1 MAYNISLN
9 NITTTTAP
17 VQQELS
23 GISLQTS
30 ASALP
35 RVDIQPNVN
44 EHQLPQALSP
54 SDSCLENEES
64 SSQQPEVKK
73 EQAEKKKK
81 VHKKSNKYSNH
92 TKAKGHLAAI
102 AGATTLGAVLAPFT
116 GGLSLL
122 PTAFVV
128 LFGNASALAMYGG
141 SEFVLGQKG
150 PNNQI
155 DDKKDPEANKQP
167 EENKQPEI
175 SVPVSPRPIRAQE
188 FRGLDEVNGRREPE
202 LEEKGS
208 RGKGDTFNY
217 SPVFNFNFGDLNFN
231 QFNTQNNTQFNTQNN
246 TDKTN
251 QADTDSSP
259 TLIEQTIEKFGG
271 NPVINVE
278 EITKDVLIRELREQE
293 PLIGPESKVDE
304 MIDALV
310 SFHEQTNEAKL
321 IQVSFESGH
330 KAYIGGIPDTD
341 EQKQT
346 DPIKAEVCVE
356 KAKKQWPEVKP
367 AHRLITTS
375 GNAKIDGNPGYRNAR
390 VDVDGQTVGYTRN
403 ERGGSQPQSSGVHTL
418 QGSQQPSVEPSPV
431 DPGHGA
437 SGAASAQ
444 PGGEAKGAQTPSLH
458 TQGEPI
464 STATQ
469 TGGAQGTQGGEDDGR
484 PQVAQGH
491 NPQGEPASL
500 AKAGTPVD
508 PGHGASDVASAQPGG
523 EAKGTETPSLQTEGE
538 SISTSMPTGEEQGV
552 QTGGVKK
559 WPEVA
564 APQRVITSAGN
575 AKIDGNPGYR
585 NARVDVDGQTVGYTR
600 NERGGS
606 QPQSSGV
613 HTLQGSQQPSVEPS
627 PVDPGHGASG
637 AASAQPGGE
646 AKGAQTPSLHT
657 QGEPISTSMPTGEE
671 QGVQTGGVKKWPEVA
686 APQRVIT
693 SAGNA
698 KIDGNPGY
706 RNARVDV
713 DGQTVG
719 YTRNERSGS
728 QPQSSGVHTLQG
740 SQQPSVEPSPVDPG
754 HGASGAASA
763 QPGGE
768 AKGAQTPGLHTQGE
782 PISTATQTGGA
793 QGTQGGEDDGRPQ
806 VAQGHNPQGEPAS
819 LAKAGTPVD
828 PGHGASDVA
837 SAQPGGEAKGTQ
849 TPSLQTEGES
859 ISTSM
864 PTGEEQGVQTGG
876 VKKWP
881 EVAAPQR
888 VITSAGNAKIDG
900 NPGYRNARVDVD
912 GQTVG
917 YTRNERGGSQPQS
930 SGVHTSQGSQQPGVE
945 PSPVDP
951 GHGASGAASV
961 QPGGEAKGA
970 QTPSLHTQG
979 EPISTATQT
988 GEAQGT
994 QGGED
999 DGRPQVAQ
1007 GHNPQGEPASLA
1019 KAGTPVDPGHG
1030 ASGAASAQPGGEA
1043 KGAQTPSLH
1052 TQGEPISTAT
1062 QTGGAQ
1068 GTQGGEDDGRP
1079 QVAQGHNPQGEPASL
1094 AKAGTPVDP
1103 GHGASD
1109 VASAQ
1114 PGGEAKGA
1122 QTPSLHTQGEPIS
1135 TATQTGGAQGTQ
1147 GGEDDGRPQVAQGHN
1162 PQGEPAS
1169 LAKAGTPVDPGHGAS
1184 GAASAQPGGEAKG
1197 AQTPGLHT
1205 QGEPISTA
1213 TQTGGAQGTQ
1223 GGEDDG
1229 RPQVAQGHNPQGEPA
1244 SLAKAGTPVDPG
1256 HGASDVASAQPGG
1269 EAKGTQTPSLQTE
1282 GESIST
1288 SMPTG
1293 EEQGVQTGGVK
1304 KWPEVAAPQRV
1315 ITSAGNAKIDGNPGY
1330 RNARVDVDGQ
1340 TVGYTRN
1347 ERGGSQP
1354 QSSGVHTS
1362 QGSQQPG
1369 VEPSPV
1375 DPGHGASGA
1384 ASVQPGGE
1392 AKGAQTPSLHT
1403 QGEPI
1408 STATQTGGAQ
1418 GTQGGEDDGRPQ
1430 VAQGHNPQGEPAS
1443 LAKAGTPVDPGHGAS
1458 GAASAQPGGEAKG
1471 AQTPGL
1477 HTQGEPIS
1485 TATQTGGAQGTQG
1498 GEDDGRPQVAQG
1510 HNPQGEPASLAKAGT
1525 PVDPGHGAS
1534 DVASAQPGGEA
1545 KGTQTPSLQTEGESI
1560 STSMPTGEE
1569 QGVQTGGVKKWPEVA
1584 APQRVITSAGNA
1596 KIDGNPGYRNARV
1609 DVDGQTVGYTR
1620 NERGGSQPQSSG
1632 VHTSQGSQQPGV
1644 EPSPVDPGHGASG
1657 AASVQPGGEAKGAQ
1671 TPSLHTQ
1678 GEPISTATQTGG
1690 AQGTQGGEDD
1700 GRPQVA
1706 QGHNPQGEPASLAKA
1721 GTPVEPG
1728 HGASDVASAQSGG
1741 EAKGAQTPSLHT
1753 QGEPISTATQ
1763 TGGAQGTQGGED
1775 DGRPQVAQG
1784 HNPQGEPASLAKAG
1798 TPVDPGHGASG
1809 AASAQPGG
1817 EAKGAQTPGLHTQGE
1832 PISTATQT
1840 GGAQGTQGGEDD
1852 GRPQVAQ
1859 GHNPQGEPASLAKAG
1874 TPVDPGHGASDVAS
1888 AQPGGE
1894 AKGTQTPSLQTEGE
1908 SISTSM
1914 PTGEEQGVQTGGVKK
1929 WPEVAAPQRVITSA
1943 GNAKIDGNPGY
1954 RNARVDVDGQT
1965 VGYTRNERGG
1975 SQPQSSGV
1983 HTSQGSQQPG
1993 VEPSPVDPGHGAS
2006 GAASVQPGGEAKG
2019 AQTPSLHTQGEPIST
2034 ATQTGGAQNIQSVTL
2049 ARADLQQTNV
2059 ERGRITDVTKL
2070 VDVQALASTVAANK
2084 SEPERF
2090 VSKLHITLKG
2100 NSSADSK
2107 VGTNQPES
2115 LQAWSSN
2122 MLSHGPGVKLAQKSL
2137 VQNEIELMP
2146 QANNGETVK
2155 KIEVVSNI
2163 SGKKWTVSMP
2173 APVLTT
2179 QGMASGRGKNYTQ
2192 GLFHNIRDI
2201 NQTKRNI
2208 ELNSTLME
2216 STPKSDVSFVN
2227 MGDKVIPIKPAIIS
2241 NLKLVS

>member
-202 LEEKGS
+202 PEEKGS

-657 QGEPISTSMPTGEE
+657 QGEPIST
-671 QGVQTGGVKKWPEVA
+671 
-686 APQRVIT
+686 
-693 SAGNA
+693 
-698 KIDGNPGY
+698 
-706 RNARVDV
+706 
-713 DGQTVG
+713 
-719 YTRNERSGS
+719 
-728 QPQSSGVHTLQG
+728 
-740 SQQPSVEPSPVDPG
+740 
-754 HGASGAASA
+754 
-763 QPGGE
+763 
-768 AKGAQTPGLHTQGE
+768 
-782 PISTATQTGGA
+782 ATQTGGA

-837 SAQPGGEAKGTQ
+837 SAQPGGEAKGTE

-930 SGVHTSQGSQQPGVE
+930 SGVHTSQGSQQP
-945 PSPVDP
+945 S
-951 GHGASGAASV
+951 
-961 QPGGEAKGA
+961 
-970 QTPSLHTQG
+970 
-979 EPISTATQT
+979 
-988 GEAQGT
+988 
-994 QGGED
+994 
-999 DGRPQVAQ
+999 
-1007 GHNPQGEPASLA
+1007 
-1019 KAGTPVDPGHG
+1019 
-1030 ASGAASAQPGGEA
+1030 
-1043 KGAQTPSLH
+1043 
-1052 TQGEPISTAT
+1052 
-1062 QTGGAQ
+1062 
-1068 GTQGGEDDGRP
+1068 
-1079 QVAQGHNPQGEPASL
+1079 
-1094 AKAGTPVDP
+1094 
-1103 GHGASD
+1103 
-1109 VASAQ
+1109 
-1114 PGGEAKGA
+1114 
-1122 QTPSLHTQGEPIS
+1122 
-1135 TATQTGGAQGTQ
+1135 
-1147 GGEDDGRPQVAQGHN
+1147 
-1162 PQGEPAS
+1162 
-1169 LAKAGTPVDPGHGAS
+1169 
-1184 GAASAQPGGEAKG
+1184 
-1197 AQTPGLHT
+1197 
-1205 QGEPISTA
+1205 
-1213 TQTGGAQGTQ
+1213 
-1223 GGEDDG
+1223 
-1229 RPQVAQGHNPQGEPA
+1229 
-1244 SLAKAGTPVDPG
+1244 
-1256 HGASDVASAQPGG
+1256 
-1269 EAKGTQTPSLQTE
+1269 
-1282 GESIST
+1282 
-1288 SMPTG
+1288 
-1293 EEQGVQTGGVK
+1293 
-1304 KWPEVAAPQRV
+1304 
-1315 ITSAGNAKIDGNPGY
+1315 
-1330 RNARVDVDGQ
+1330 
-1340 TVGYTRN
+1340 
-1347 ERGGSQP
+1347 
-1354 QSSGVHTS
+1354 
-1362 QGSQQPG
+1362 
-1369 VEPSPV
+1369 
-1375 DPGHGASGA
+1375 
-1384 ASVQPGGE
+1384 
-1392 AKGAQTPSLHT
+1392 
-1403 QGEPI
+1403 
-1408 STATQTGGAQ
+1408 
-1418 GTQGGEDDGRPQ
+1418 
-1430 VAQGHNPQGEPAS
+1430 
-1443 LAKAGTPVDPGHGAS
+1443 
-1458 GAASAQPGGEAKG
+1458 
-1471 AQTPGL
+1471 
-1477 HTQGEPIS
+1477 
-1485 TATQTGGAQGTQG
+1485 
-1498 GEDDGRPQVAQG
+1498 
-1510 HNPQGEPASLAKAGT
+1510 
-1525 PVDPGHGAS
+1525 
-1534 DVASAQPGGEA
+1534 
-1545 KGTQTPSLQTEGESI
+1545 
-1560 STSMPTGEE
+1560 
-1569 QGVQTGGVKKWPEVA
+1569 
-1584 APQRVITSAGNA
+1584 
-1596 KIDGNPGYRNARV
+1596 
-1609 DVDGQTVGYTR
+1609 
-1620 NERGGSQPQSSG
+1620 
-1632 VHTSQGSQQPGV
+1632 
-1644 EPSPVDPGHGASG
+1644 
-1657 AASVQPGGEAKGAQ
+1657 
-1671 TPSLHTQ
+1671 
-1678 GEPISTATQTGG
+1678 
-1690 AQGTQGGEDD
+1690 
-1700 GRPQVA
+1700 
-1706 QGHNPQGEPASLAKA
+1706 
-1721 GTPVEPG
+1721 
-1728 HGASDVASAQSGG
+1728 
-1741 EAKGAQTPSLHT
+1741 
-1753 QGEPISTATQ
+1753 
-1763 TGGAQGTQGGED
+1763 
-1775 DGRPQVAQG
+1775 
-1784 HNPQGEPASLAKAG
+1784 
-1798 TPVDPGHGASG
+1798 
-1809 AASAQPGG
+1809 
-1817 EAKGAQTPGLHTQGE
+1817 
-1832 PISTATQT
+1832 
-1840 GGAQGTQGGEDD
+1840 
-1852 GRPQVAQ
+1852 
-1859 GHNPQGEPASLAKAG
+1859 
-1874 TPVDPGHGASDVAS
+1874 
-1888 AQPGGE
+1888 
-1894 AKGTQTPSLQTEGE
+1894 
-1908 SISTSM
+1908 
-1914 PTGEEQGVQTGGVKK
+1914 
-1929 WPEVAAPQRVITSA
+1929 
-1943 GNAKIDGNPGY
+1943 
-1954 RNARVDVDGQT
+1954 
-1965 VGYTRNERGG
+1965 
-1975 SQPQSSGV
+1975 
-1983 HTSQGSQQPG
+1983 

-2192 GLFHNIRDI
+2192 GLFHNIRNI

>member
-81 VHKKSNKYSNH
+81 IHKKSNKYSNH

-202 LEEKGS
+202 PEEKGS

-403 ERGGSQPQSSGVHTL
+403 ERGGSQPQSSGVHTS
-418 QGSQQPSVEPSPV
+418 QGSQQPGVEPSPVNPGHGASGAASVQPGGEAKGAQTPSLHTQGEPISTATQTGEAQGSQGGEDDGRPQVAQGHNPQGEPASLAKAGTPV

-437 SGAASAQ
+437 SDVASAQ

-613 HTLQGSQQPSVEPS
+613 HTSQGSQQPGVEPS

-637 AASAQPGGE
+637 AASVQPGGE
-646 AKGAQTPSLHT
+646 AKGA
-657 QGEPISTSMPTGEE
+657 
-671 QGVQTGGVKKWPEVA
+671 
-686 APQRVIT
+686 
-693 SAGNA
+693 
-698 KIDGNPGY
+698 
-706 RNARVDV
+706 
-713 DGQTVG
+713 
-719 YTRNERSGS
+719 
-728 QPQSSGVHTLQG
+728 
-740 SQQPSVEPSPVDPG
+740 
-754 HGASGAASA
+754 
-763 QPGGE
+763 
-768 AKGAQTPGLHTQGE
+768 
-782 PISTATQTGGA
+782 
-793 QGTQGGEDDGRPQ
+793 
-806 VAQGHNPQGEPAS
+806 
-819 LAKAGTPVD
+819 
-828 PGHGASDVA
+828 
-837 SAQPGGEAKGTQ
+837 Q

-945 PSPVDP
+945 PSPV
-951 GHGASGAASV
+951 
-961 QPGGEAKGA
+961 
-970 QTPSLHTQG
+970 
-979 EPISTATQT
+979 
-988 GEAQGT
+988 
-994 QGGED
+994 
-999 DGRPQVAQ
+999 
-1007 GHNPQGEPASLA
+1007 N
-1019 KAGTPVDPGHG
+1019 
-1030 ASGAASAQPGGEA
+1030 
-1043 KGAQTPSLH
+1043 
-1052 TQGEPISTAT
+1052 
-1062 QTGGAQ
+1062 
-1068 GTQGGEDDGRP
+1068 
-1079 QVAQGHNPQGEPASL
+1079 
-1094 AKAGTPVDP
+1094 
-1103 GHGASD
+1103 
-1109 VASAQ
+1109 
-1114 PGGEAKGA
+1114 
-1122 QTPSLHTQGEPIS
+1122 
-1135 TATQTGGAQGTQ
+1135 
-1147 GGEDDGRPQVAQGHN
+1147 
-1162 PQGEPAS
+1162 
-1169 LAKAGTPVDPGHGAS
+1169 
-1184 GAASAQPGGEAKG
+1184 
-1197 AQTPGLHT
+1197 
-1205 QGEPISTA
+1205 
-1213 TQTGGAQGTQ
+1213 
-1223 GGEDDG
+1223 
-1229 RPQVAQGHNPQGEPA
+1229 
-1244 SLAKAGTPVDPG
+1244 
-1256 HGASDVASAQPGG
+1256 
-1269 EAKGTQTPSLQTE
+1269 
-1282 GESIST
+1282 
-1288 SMPTG
+1288 
-1293 EEQGVQTGGVK
+1293 
-1304 KWPEVAAPQRV
+1304 
-1315 ITSAGNAKIDGNPGY
+1315 
-1330 RNARVDVDGQ
+1330 
-1340 TVGYTRN
+1340 
-1347 ERGGSQP
+1347 
-1354 QSSGVHTS
+1354 
-1362 QGSQQPG
+1362 
-1369 VEPSPV
+1369 
-1375 DPGHGASGA
+1375 
-1384 ASVQPGGE
+1384 
-1392 AKGAQTPSLHT
+1392 
-1403 QGEPI
+1403 
-1408 STATQTGGAQ
+1408 
-1418 GTQGGEDDGRPQ
+1418 
-1430 VAQGHNPQGEPAS
+1430 
-1443 LAKAGTPVDPGHGAS
+1443 
-1458 GAASAQPGGEAKG
+1458 
-1471 AQTPGL
+1471 
-1477 HTQGEPIS
+1477 
-1485 TATQTGGAQGTQG
+1485 
-1498 GEDDGRPQVAQG
+1498 
-1510 HNPQGEPASLAKAGT
+1510 
-1525 PVDPGHGAS
+1525 
-1534 DVASAQPGGEA
+1534 
-1545 KGTQTPSLQTEGESI
+1545 
-1560 STSMPTGEE
+1560 
-1569 QGVQTGGVKKWPEVA
+1569 
-1584 APQRVITSAGNA
+1584 
-1596 KIDGNPGYRNARV
+1596 
-1609 DVDGQTVGYTR
+1609 
-1620 NERGGSQPQSSG
+1620 
-1632 VHTSQGSQQPGV
+1632 
-1644 EPSPVDPGHGASG
+1644 
-1657 AASVQPGGEAKGAQ
+1657 
-1671 TPSLHTQ
+1671 
-1678 GEPISTATQTGG
+1678 
-1690 AQGTQGGEDD
+1690 
-1700 GRPQVA
+1700 
-1706 QGHNPQGEPASLAKA
+1706 
-1721 GTPVEPG
+1721 
-1728 HGASDVASAQSGG
+1728 
-1741 EAKGAQTPSLHT
+1741 
-1753 QGEPISTATQ
+1753 
-1763 TGGAQGTQGGED
+1763 
-1775 DGRPQVAQG
+1775 
-1784 HNPQGEPASLAKAG
+1784 
-1798 TPVDPGHGASG
+1798 
-1809 AASAQPGG
+1809 
-1817 EAKGAQTPGLHTQGE
+1817 
-1832 PISTATQT
+1832 
-1840 GGAQGTQGGEDD
+1840 
-1852 GRPQVAQ
+1852 
-1859 GHNPQGEPASLAKAG
+1859 
-1874 TPVDPGHGASDVAS
+1874 
-1888 AQPGGE
+1888 
-1894 AKGTQTPSLQTEGE
+1894 
-1908 SISTSM
+1908 
-1914 PTGEEQGVQTGGVKK
+1914 
-1929 WPEVAAPQRVITSA
+1929 
-1943 GNAKIDGNPGY
+1943 
-1954 RNARVDVDGQT
+1954 
-1965 VGYTRNERGG
+1965 
-1975 SQPQSSGV
+1975 
-1983 HTSQGSQQPG
+1983 
-1993 VEPSPVDPGHGAS
+1993 PGHGAS

-2070 VDVQALASTVAANK
+2070 VDVKALASTVAANK

-2122 MLSHGPGVKLAQKSL
+2122 MLSPGPGVKLAQKSL

-2146 QANNGETVK
+2146 QANKGETVK

-2227 MGDKVIPIKPAIIS
+2227 MGDKVFPIKPAIIS

>member
-523 EAKGTETPSLQTEGE
+523 EAKGT
-538 SISTSMPTGEEQGV
+538 
-552 QTGGVKK
+552 
-559 WPEVA
+559 
-564 APQRVITSAGN
+564 
-575 AKIDGNPGYR
+575 
-585 NARVDVDGQTVGYTR
+585 
-600 NERGGS
+600 
-606 QPQSSGV
+606 
-613 HTLQGSQQPSVEPS
+613 
-627 PVDPGHGASG
+627 
-637 AASAQPGGE
+637 
-646 AKGAQTPSLHT
+646 
-657 QGEPISTSMPTGEE
+657 
-671 QGVQTGGVKKWPEVA
+671 
-686 APQRVIT
+686 
-693 SAGNA
+693 
-698 KIDGNPGY
+698 
-706 RNARVDV
+706 
-713 DGQTVG
+713 
-719 YTRNERSGS
+719 
-728 QPQSSGVHTLQG
+728 
-740 SQQPSVEPSPVDPG
+740 
-754 HGASGAASA
+754 
-763 QPGGE
+763 
-768 AKGAQTPGLHTQGE
+768 
-782 PISTATQTGGA
+782 
-793 QGTQGGEDDGRPQ
+793 
-806 VAQGHNPQGEPAS
+806 
-819 LAKAGTPVD
+819 
-828 PGHGASDVA
+828 
-837 SAQPGGEAKGTQ
+837 
-849 TPSLQTEGES
+849 
-859 ISTSM
+859 
-864 PTGEEQGVQTGG
+864 
-876 VKKWP
+876 
-881 EVAAPQR
+881 
-888 VITSAGNAKIDG
+888 
-900 NPGYRNARVDVD
+900 
-912 GQTVG
+912 
-917 YTRNERGGSQPQS
+917 
-930 SGVHTSQGSQQPGVE
+930 
-945 PSPVDP
+945 
-951 GHGASGAASV
+951 
-961 QPGGEAKGA
+961 
-970 QTPSLHTQG
+970 
-979 EPISTATQT
+979 
-988 GEAQGT
+988 
-994 QGGED
+994 
-999 DGRPQVAQ
+999 
-1007 GHNPQGEPASLA
+1007 
-1019 KAGTPVDPGHG
+1019 
-1030 ASGAASAQPGGEA
+1030 
-1043 KGAQTPSLH
+1043 
-1052 TQGEPISTAT
+1052 
-1062 QTGGAQ
+1062 
-1068 GTQGGEDDGRP
+1068 
-1079 QVAQGHNPQGEPASL
+1079 
-1094 AKAGTPVDP
+1094 
-1103 GHGASD
+1103 
-1109 VASAQ
+1109 
-1114 PGGEAKGA
+1114 
-1122 QTPSLHTQGEPIS
+1122 
-1135 TATQTGGAQGTQ
+1135 
-1147 GGEDDGRPQVAQGHN
+1147 
-1162 PQGEPAS
+1162 
-1169 LAKAGTPVDPGHGAS
+1169 
-1184 GAASAQPGGEAKG
+1184 
-1197 AQTPGLHT
+1197 
-1205 QGEPISTA
+1205 
-1213 TQTGGAQGTQ
+1213 
-1223 GGEDDG
+1223 
-1229 RPQVAQGHNPQGEPA
+1229 
-1244 SLAKAGTPVDPG
+1244 
-1256 HGASDVASAQPGG
+1256 
-1269 EAKGTQTPSLQTE
+1269 
-1282 GESIST
+1282 
-1288 SMPTG
+1288 
-1293 EEQGVQTGGVK
+1293 
-1304 KWPEVAAPQRV
+1304 
-1315 ITSAGNAKIDGNPGY
+1315 
-1330 RNARVDVDGQ
+1330 
-1340 TVGYTRN
+1340 
-1347 ERGGSQP
+1347 
-1354 QSSGVHTS
+1354 
-1362 QGSQQPG
+1362 
-1369 VEPSPV
+1369 
-1375 DPGHGASGA
+1375 
-1384 ASVQPGGE
+1384 
-1392 AKGAQTPSLHT
+1392 
-1403 QGEPI
+1403 
-1408 STATQTGGAQ
+1408 
-1418 GTQGGEDDGRPQ
+1418 
-1430 VAQGHNPQGEPAS
+1430 
-1443 LAKAGTPVDPGHGAS
+1443 
-1458 GAASAQPGGEAKG
+1458 
-1471 AQTPGL
+1471 
-1477 HTQGEPIS
+1477 
-1485 TATQTGGAQGTQG
+1485 
-1498 GEDDGRPQVAQG
+1498 
-1510 HNPQGEPASLAKAGT
+1510 
-1525 PVDPGHGAS
+1525 
-1534 DVASAQPGGEA
+1534 
-1545 KGTQTPSLQTEGESI
+1545 
-1560 STSMPTGEE
+1560 
-1569 QGVQTGGVKKWPEVA
+1569 
-1584 APQRVITSAGNA
+1584 
-1596 KIDGNPGYRNARV
+1596 
-1609 DVDGQTVGYTR
+1609 
-1620 NERGGSQPQSSG
+1620 
-1632 VHTSQGSQQPGV
+1632 
-1644 EPSPVDPGHGASG
+1644 
-1657 AASVQPGGEAKGAQ
+1657 
-1671 TPSLHTQ
+1671 
-1678 GEPISTATQTGG
+1678 
-1690 AQGTQGGEDD
+1690 
-1700 GRPQVA
+1700 
-1706 QGHNPQGEPASLAKA
+1706 
-1721 GTPVEPG
+1721 
-1728 HGASDVASAQSGG
+1728 
-1741 EAKGAQTPSLHT
+1741 
-1753 QGEPISTATQ
+1753 
-1763 TGGAQGTQGGED
+1763 
-1775 DGRPQVAQG
+1775 
-1784 HNPQGEPASLAKAG
+1784 
-1798 TPVDPGHGASG
+1798 
-1809 AASAQPGG
+1809 
-1817 EAKGAQTPGLHTQGE
+1817 
-1832 PISTATQT
+1832 
-1840 GGAQGTQGGEDD
+1840 
-1852 GRPQVAQ
+1852 
-1859 GHNPQGEPASLAKAG
+1859 
-1874 TPVDPGHGASDVAS
+1874 
-1888 AQPGGE
+1888 
-1894 AKGTQTPSLQTEGE
+1894 QTPSLQTEGE

>member
-202 LEEKGS
+202 PEEKGS

-444 PGGEAKGAQTPSLH
+444 PGGEAKGAQTPS
-458 TQGEPI
+458 
-464 STATQ
+464 
-469 TGGAQGTQGGEDDGR
+469 
-484 PQVAQGH
+484 
-491 NPQGEPASL
+491 
-500 AKAGTPVD
+500 
-508 PGHGASDVASAQPGG
+508 
-523 EAKGTETPSLQTEGE
+523 
-538 SISTSMPTGEEQGV
+538 
-552 QTGGVKK
+552 
-559 WPEVA
+559 
-564 APQRVITSAGN
+564 
-575 AKIDGNPGYR
+575 
-585 NARVDVDGQTVGYTR
+585 
-600 NERGGS
+600 
-606 QPQSSGV
+606 
-613 HTLQGSQQPSVEPS
+613 
-627 PVDPGHGASG
+627 
-637 AASAQPGGE
+637 
-646 AKGAQTPSLHT
+646 
-657 QGEPISTSMPTGEE
+657 
-671 QGVQTGGVKKWPEVA
+671 
-686 APQRVIT
+686 
-693 SAGNA
+693 
-698 KIDGNPGY
+698 
-706 RNARVDV
+706 
-713 DGQTVG
+713 
-719 YTRNERSGS
+719 
-728 QPQSSGVHTLQG
+728 
-740 SQQPSVEPSPVDPG
+740 
-754 HGASGAASA
+754 
-763 QPGGE
+763 
-768 AKGAQTPGLHTQGE
+768 
-782 PISTATQTGGA
+782 
-793 QGTQGGEDDGRPQ
+793 
-806 VAQGHNPQGEPAS
+806 
-819 LAKAGTPVD
+819 
-828 PGHGASDVA
+828 
-837 SAQPGGEAKGTQ
+837 
-849 TPSLQTEGES
+849 
-859 ISTSM
+859 
-864 PTGEEQGVQTGG
+864 
-876 VKKWP
+876 
-881 EVAAPQR
+881 
-888 VITSAGNAKIDG
+888 
-900 NPGYRNARVDVD
+900 
-912 GQTVG
+912 
-917 YTRNERGGSQPQS
+917 
-930 SGVHTSQGSQQPGVE
+930 
-945 PSPVDP
+945 
-951 GHGASGAASV
+951 
-961 QPGGEAKGA
+961 
-970 QTPSLHTQG
+970 
-979 EPISTATQT
+979 
-988 GEAQGT
+988 
-994 QGGED
+994 
-999 DGRPQVAQ
+999 
-1007 GHNPQGEPASLA
+1007 
-1019 KAGTPVDPGHG
+1019 
-1030 ASGAASAQPGGEA
+1030 
-1043 KGAQTPSLH
+1043 
-1052 TQGEPISTAT
+1052 
-1062 QTGGAQ
+1062 
-1068 GTQGGEDDGRP
+1068 
-1079 QVAQGHNPQGEPASL
+1079 
-1094 AKAGTPVDP
+1094 
-1103 GHGASD
+1103 
-1109 VASAQ
+1109 
-1114 PGGEAKGA
+1114 
-1122 QTPSLHTQGEPIS
+1122 
-1135 TATQTGGAQGTQ
+1135 
-1147 GGEDDGRPQVAQGHN
+1147 
-1162 PQGEPAS
+1162 
-1169 LAKAGTPVDPGHGAS
+1169 
-1184 GAASAQPGGEAKG
+1184 
-1197 AQTPGLHT
+1197 
-1205 QGEPISTA
+1205 
-1213 TQTGGAQGTQ
+1213 
-1223 GGEDDG
+1223 
-1229 RPQVAQGHNPQGEPA
+1229 
-1244 SLAKAGTPVDPG
+1244 
-1256 HGASDVASAQPGG
+1256 
-1269 EAKGTQTPSLQTE
+1269 
-1282 GESIST
+1282 
-1288 SMPTG
+1288 
-1293 EEQGVQTGGVK
+1293 
-1304 KWPEVAAPQRV
+1304 
-1315 ITSAGNAKIDGNPGY
+1315 
-1330 RNARVDVDGQ
+1330 
-1340 TVGYTRN
+1340 
-1347 ERGGSQP
+1347 
-1354 QSSGVHTS
+1354 
-1362 QGSQQPG
+1362 
-1369 VEPSPV
+1369 
-1375 DPGHGASGA
+1375 
-1384 ASVQPGGE
+1384 
-1392 AKGAQTPSLHT
+1392 
-1403 QGEPI
+1403 
-1408 STATQTGGAQ
+1408 
-1418 GTQGGEDDGRPQ
+1418 
-1430 VAQGHNPQGEPAS
+1430 
-1443 LAKAGTPVDPGHGAS
+1443 
-1458 GAASAQPGGEAKG
+1458 
-1471 AQTPGL
+1471 
-1477 HTQGEPIS
+1477 
-1485 TATQTGGAQGTQG
+1485 
-1498 GEDDGRPQVAQG
+1498 
-1510 HNPQGEPASLAKAGT
+1510 
-1525 PVDPGHGAS
+1525 
-1534 DVASAQPGGEA
+1534 
-1545 KGTQTPSLQTEGESI
+1545 
-1560 STSMPTGEE
+1560 
-1569 QGVQTGGVKKWPEVA
+1569 
-1584 APQRVITSAGNA
+1584 
-1596 KIDGNPGYRNARV
+1596 
-1609 DVDGQTVGYTR
+1609 
-1620 NERGGSQPQSSG
+1620 
-1632 VHTSQGSQQPGV
+1632 
-1644 EPSPVDPGHGASG
+1644 
-1657 AASVQPGGEAKGAQ
+1657 
-1671 TPSLHTQ
+1671 
-1678 GEPISTATQTGG
+1678 
-1690 AQGTQGGEDD
+1690 
-1700 GRPQVA
+1700 
-1706 QGHNPQGEPASLAKA
+1706 
-1721 GTPVEPG
+1721 
-1728 HGASDVASAQSGG
+1728 
-1741 EAKGAQTPSLHT
+1741 
-1753 QGEPISTATQ
+1753 
-1763 TGGAQGTQGGED
+1763 
-1775 DGRPQVAQG
+1775 
-1784 HNPQGEPASLAKAG
+1784 
-1798 TPVDPGHGASG
+1798 
-1809 AASAQPGG
+1809 
-1817 EAKGAQTPGLHTQGE
+1817 LHTQGE

>member
-202 LEEKGS
+202 PEEKGS

-403 ERGGSQPQSSGVHTL
+403 ERGGSQPQSSGVHTS
-418 QGSQQPSVEPSPV
+418 QGSQQPGVEPSPV

-437 SGAASAQ
+437 SGAASVQPGGEAKGAQTPSLHTQGEPISTATQTGEAQGTQGGEDDGRPQVAQGHNPQGEPASLAKAGTPVDPGHGASDVASAQ

-613 HTLQGSQQPSVEPS
+613 HT
-627 PVDPGHGASG
+627 
-637 AASAQPGGE
+637 
-646 AKGAQTPSLHT
+646 
-657 QGEPISTSMPTGEE
+657 
-671 QGVQTGGVKKWPEVA
+671 
-686 APQRVIT
+686 
-693 SAGNA
+693 
-698 KIDGNPGY
+698 
-706 RNARVDV
+706 
-713 DGQTVG
+713 
-719 YTRNERSGS
+719 
-728 QPQSSGVHTLQG
+728 
-740 SQQPSVEPSPVDPG
+740 
-754 HGASGAASA
+754 
-763 QPGGE
+763 
-768 AKGAQTPGLHTQGE
+768 
-782 PISTATQTGGA
+782 
-793 QGTQGGEDDGRPQ
+793 
-806 VAQGHNPQGEPAS
+806 
-819 LAKAGTPVD
+819 
-828 PGHGASDVA
+828 
-837 SAQPGGEAKGTQ
+837 
-849 TPSLQTEGES
+849 
-859 ISTSM
+859 
-864 PTGEEQGVQTGG
+864 
-876 VKKWP
+876 
-881 EVAAPQR
+881 
-888 VITSAGNAKIDG
+888 
-900 NPGYRNARVDVD
+900 
-912 GQTVG
+912 
-917 YTRNERGGSQPQS
+917 
-930 SGVHTSQGSQQPGVE
+930 
-945 PSPVDP
+945 
-951 GHGASGAASV
+951 
-961 QPGGEAKGA
+961 
-970 QTPSLHTQG
+970 
-979 EPISTATQT
+979 
-988 GEAQGT
+988 
-994 QGGED
+994 
-999 DGRPQVAQ
+999 
-1007 GHNPQGEPASLA
+1007 
-1019 KAGTPVDPGHG
+1019 
-1030 ASGAASAQPGGEA
+1030 
-1043 KGAQTPSLH
+1043 
-1052 TQGEPISTAT
+1052 
-1062 QTGGAQ
+1062 
-1068 GTQGGEDDGRP
+1068 
-1079 QVAQGHNPQGEPASL
+1079 
-1094 AKAGTPVDP
+1094 
-1103 GHGASD
+1103 
-1109 VASAQ
+1109 
-1114 PGGEAKGA
+1114 
-1122 QTPSLHTQGEPIS
+1122 
-1135 TATQTGGAQGTQ
+1135 
-1147 GGEDDGRPQVAQGHN
+1147 
-1162 PQGEPAS
+1162 
-1169 LAKAGTPVDPGHGAS
+1169 
-1184 GAASAQPGGEAKG
+1184 
-1197 AQTPGLHT
+1197 
-1205 QGEPISTA
+1205 
-1213 TQTGGAQGTQ
+1213 
-1223 GGEDDG
+1223 
-1229 RPQVAQGHNPQGEPA
+1229 
-1244 SLAKAGTPVDPG
+1244 
-1256 HGASDVASAQPGG
+1256 
-1269 EAKGTQTPSLQTE
+1269 
-1282 GESIST
+1282 
-1288 SMPTG
+1288 
-1293 EEQGVQTGGVK
+1293 
-1304 KWPEVAAPQRV
+1304 
-1315 ITSAGNAKIDGNPGY
+1315 
-1330 RNARVDVDGQ
+1330 
-1340 TVGYTRN
+1340 
-1347 ERGGSQP
+1347 
-1354 QSSGVHTS
+1354 
-1362 QGSQQPG
+1362 
-1369 VEPSPV
+1369 
-1375 DPGHGASGA
+1375 
-1384 ASVQPGGE
+1384 
-1392 AKGAQTPSLHT
+1392 
-1403 QGEPI
+1403 
-1408 STATQTGGAQ
+1408 
-1418 GTQGGEDDGRPQ
+1418 
-1430 VAQGHNPQGEPAS
+1430 
-1443 LAKAGTPVDPGHGAS
+1443 
-1458 GAASAQPGGEAKG
+1458 
-1471 AQTPGL
+1471 
-1477 HTQGEPIS
+1477 
-1485 TATQTGGAQGTQG
+1485 
-1498 GEDDGRPQVAQG
+1498 
-1510 HNPQGEPASLAKAGT
+1510 
-1525 PVDPGHGAS
+1525 
-1534 DVASAQPGGEA
+1534 
-1545 KGTQTPSLQTEGESI
+1545 
-1560 STSMPTGEE
+1560 
-1569 QGVQTGGVKKWPEVA
+1569 
-1584 APQRVITSAGNA
+1584 
-1596 KIDGNPGYRNARV
+1596 
-1609 DVDGQTVGYTR
+1609 
-1620 NERGGSQPQSSG
+1620 
-1632 VHTSQGSQQPGV
+1632 
-1644 EPSPVDPGHGASG
+1644 
-1657 AASVQPGGEAKGAQ
+1657 
-1671 TPSLHTQ
+1671 
-1678 GEPISTATQTGG
+1678 
-1690 AQGTQGGEDD
+1690 
-1700 GRPQVA
+1700 
-1706 QGHNPQGEPASLAKA
+1706 
-1721 GTPVEPG
+1721 
-1728 HGASDVASAQSGG
+1728 
-1741 EAKGAQTPSLHT
+1741 
-1753 QGEPISTATQ
+1753 
-1763 TGGAQGTQGGED
+1763 
-1775 DGRPQVAQG
+1775 
-1784 HNPQGEPASLAKAG
+1784 
-1798 TPVDPGHGASG
+1798 
-1809 AASAQPGG
+1809 
-1817 EAKGAQTPGLHTQGE
+1817 
-1832 PISTATQT
+1832 
-1840 GGAQGTQGGEDD
+1840 
-1852 GRPQVAQ
+1852 
-1859 GHNPQGEPASLAKAG
+1859 
-1874 TPVDPGHGASDVAS
+1874 
-1888 AQPGGE
+1888 
-1894 AKGTQTPSLQTEGE
+1894 
-1908 SISTSM
+1908 
-1914 PTGEEQGVQTGGVKK
+1914 
-1929 WPEVAAPQRVITSA
+1929 
-1943 GNAKIDGNPGY
+1943 
-1954 RNARVDVDGQT
+1954 
-1965 VGYTRNERGG
+1965 
-1975 SQPQSSGV
+1975 
-1983 HTSQGSQQPG
+1983 SQGSQQPG

-2070 VDVQALASTVAANK
+2070 VDVKALASTVAANK

-2122 MLSHGPGVKLAQKSL
+2122 MLSPGPGVKLAQKSL

-2146 QANNGETVK
+2146 QANKGETVK

-2227 MGDKVIPIKPAIIS
+2227 MGDKVFPIKPAIIS

>member
-202 LEEKGS
+202 PEEKGS

-403 ERGGSQPQSSGVHTL
+403 ERSGSQPQSSGVHTL

-444 PGGEAKGAQTPSLH
+444 PGGEAKGAQTPS
-458 TQGEPI
+458 
-464 STATQ
+464 
-469 TGGAQGTQGGEDDGR
+469 
-484 PQVAQGH
+484 
-491 NPQGEPASL
+491 
-500 AKAGTPVD
+500 
-508 PGHGASDVASAQPGG
+508 
-523 EAKGTETPSLQTEGE
+523 
-538 SISTSMPTGEEQGV
+538 
-552 QTGGVKK
+552 
-559 WPEVA
+559 
-564 APQRVITSAGN
+564 
-575 AKIDGNPGYR
+575 
-585 NARVDVDGQTVGYTR
+585 
-600 NERGGS
+600 
-606 QPQSSGV
+606 
-613 HTLQGSQQPSVEPS
+613 
-627 PVDPGHGASG
+627 
-637 AASAQPGGE
+637 
-646 AKGAQTPSLHT
+646 
-657 QGEPISTSMPTGEE
+657 
-671 QGVQTGGVKKWPEVA
+671 
-686 APQRVIT
+686 
-693 SAGNA
+693 
-698 KIDGNPGY
+698 
-706 RNARVDV
+706 
-713 DGQTVG
+713 
-719 YTRNERSGS
+719 
-728 QPQSSGVHTLQG
+728 
-740 SQQPSVEPSPVDPG
+740 
-754 HGASGAASA
+754 
-763 QPGGE
+763 
-768 AKGAQTPGLHTQGE
+768 LHTQGE

-951 GHGASGAASV
+951 GHGASGAAS
-961 QPGGEAKGA
+961 A
-970 QTPSLHTQG
+970 
-979 EPISTATQT
+979 
-988 GEAQGT
+988 
-994 QGGED
+994 
-999 DGRPQVAQ
+999 
-1007 GHNPQGEPASLA
+1007 
-1019 KAGTPVDPGHG
+1019 
-1030 ASGAASAQPGGEA
+1030 
-1043 KGAQTPSLH
+1043 
-1052 TQGEPISTAT
+1052 
-1062 QTGGAQ
+1062 
-1068 GTQGGEDDGRP
+1068 
-1079 QVAQGHNPQGEPASL
+1079 
-1094 AKAGTPVDP
+1094 
-1103 GHGASD
+1103 
-1109 VASAQ
+1109 
-1114 PGGEAKGA
+1114 
-1122 QTPSLHTQGEPIS
+1122 
-1135 TATQTGGAQGTQ
+1135 
-1147 GGEDDGRPQVAQGHN
+1147 
-1162 PQGEPAS
+1162 
-1169 LAKAGTPVDPGHGAS
+1169 
-1184 GAASAQPGGEAKG
+1184 
-1197 AQTPGLHT
+1197 
-1205 QGEPISTA
+1205 
-1213 TQTGGAQGTQ
+1213 
-1223 GGEDDG
+1223 
-1229 RPQVAQGHNPQGEPA
+1229 
-1244 SLAKAGTPVDPG
+1244 
-1256 HGASDVASAQPGG
+1256 
-1269 EAKGTQTPSLQTE
+1269 
-1282 GESIST
+1282 
-1288 SMPTG
+1288 
-1293 EEQGVQTGGVK
+1293 
-1304 KWPEVAAPQRV
+1304 
-1315 ITSAGNAKIDGNPGY
+1315 
-1330 RNARVDVDGQ
+1330 
-1340 TVGYTRN
+1340 
-1347 ERGGSQP
+1347 
-1354 QSSGVHTS
+1354 
-1362 QGSQQPG
+1362 
-1369 VEPSPV
+1369 
-1375 DPGHGASGA
+1375 
-1384 ASVQPGGE
+1384 
-1392 AKGAQTPSLHT
+1392 
-1403 QGEPI
+1403 
-1408 STATQTGGAQ
+1408 
-1418 GTQGGEDDGRPQ
+1418 
-1430 VAQGHNPQGEPAS
+1430 
-1443 LAKAGTPVDPGHGAS
+1443 
-1458 GAASAQPGGEAKG
+1458 
-1471 AQTPGL
+1471 
-1477 HTQGEPIS
+1477 
-1485 TATQTGGAQGTQG
+1485 
-1498 GEDDGRPQVAQG
+1498 
-1510 HNPQGEPASLAKAGT
+1510 
-1525 PVDPGHGAS
+1525 
-1534 DVASAQPGGEA
+1534 
-1545 KGTQTPSLQTEGESI
+1545 
-1560 STSMPTGEE
+1560 
-1569 QGVQTGGVKKWPEVA
+1569 
-1584 APQRVITSAGNA
+1584 
-1596 KIDGNPGYRNARV
+1596 
-1609 DVDGQTVGYTR
+1609 
-1620 NERGGSQPQSSG
+1620 
-1632 VHTSQGSQQPGV
+1632 
-1644 EPSPVDPGHGASG
+1644 
-1657 AASVQPGGEAKGAQ
+1657 
-1671 TPSLHTQ
+1671 
-1678 GEPISTATQTGG
+1678 
-1690 AQGTQGGEDD
+1690 
-1700 GRPQVA
+1700 
-1706 QGHNPQGEPASLAKA
+1706 
-1721 GTPVEPG
+1721 
-1728 HGASDVASAQSGG
+1728 
-1741 EAKGAQTPSLHT
+1741 
-1753 QGEPISTATQ
+1753 
-1763 TGGAQGTQGGED
+1763 
-1775 DGRPQVAQG
+1775 
-1784 HNPQGEPASLAKAG
+1784 
-1798 TPVDPGHGASG
+1798 
-1809 AASAQPGG
+1809 
-1817 EAKGAQTPGLHTQGE
+1817 
-1832 PISTATQT
+1832 
-1840 GGAQGTQGGEDD
+1840 
-1852 GRPQVAQ
+1852 
-1859 GHNPQGEPASLAKAG
+1859 
-1874 TPVDPGHGASDVAS
+1874 
-1888 AQPGGE
+1888 
-1894 AKGTQTPSLQTEGE
+1894 
-1908 SISTSM
+1908 
-1914 PTGEEQGVQTGGVKK
+1914 
-1929 WPEVAAPQRVITSA
+1929 
-1943 GNAKIDGNPGY
+1943 
-1954 RNARVDVDGQT
+1954 
-1965 VGYTRNERGG
+1965 
-1975 SQPQSSGV
+1975 
-1983 HTSQGSQQPG
+1983 
-1993 VEPSPVDPGHGAS
+1993 
-2006 GAASVQPGGEAKG
+2006 QPGGEAKG

>member
-202 LEEKGS
+202 PEEKGS

-437 SGAASAQ
+437 S
-444 PGGEAKGAQTPSLH
+444 
-458 TQGEPI
+458 
-464 STATQ
+464 
-469 TGGAQGTQGGEDDGR
+469 
-484 PQVAQGH
+484 
-491 NPQGEPASL
+491 
-500 AKAGTPVD
+500 
-508 PGHGASDVASAQPGG
+508 
-523 EAKGTETPSLQTEGE
+523 
-538 SISTSMPTGEEQGV
+538 
-552 QTGGVKK
+552 
-559 WPEVA
+559 
-564 APQRVITSAGN
+564 
-575 AKIDGNPGYR
+575 
-585 NARVDVDGQTVGYTR
+585 
-600 NERGGS
+600 
-606 QPQSSGV
+606 
-613 HTLQGSQQPSVEPS
+613 
-627 PVDPGHGASG
+627 
-637 AASAQPGGE
+637 
-646 AKGAQTPSLHT
+646 
-657 QGEPISTSMPTGEE
+657 
-671 QGVQTGGVKKWPEVA
+671 
-686 APQRVIT
+686 
-693 SAGNA
+693 
-698 KIDGNPGY
+698 
-706 RNARVDV
+706 
-713 DGQTVG
+713 
-719 YTRNERSGS
+719 
-728 QPQSSGVHTLQG
+728 
-740 SQQPSVEPSPVDPG
+740 
-754 HGASGAASA
+754 
-763 QPGGE
+763 
-768 AKGAQTPGLHTQGE
+768 
-782 PISTATQTGGA
+782 
-793 QGTQGGEDDGRPQ
+793 
-806 VAQGHNPQGEPAS
+806 
-819 LAKAGTPVD
+819 
-828 PGHGASDVA
+828 DVA

-951 GHGASGAASV
+951 GHGASGAAS
-961 QPGGEAKGA
+961 A
-970 QTPSLHTQG
+970 
-979 EPISTATQT
+979 
-988 GEAQGT
+988 
-994 QGGED
+994 
-999 DGRPQVAQ
+999 
-1007 GHNPQGEPASLA
+1007 
-1019 KAGTPVDPGHG
+1019 
-1030 ASGAASAQPGGEA
+1030 
-1043 KGAQTPSLH
+1043 
-1052 TQGEPISTAT
+1052 
-1062 QTGGAQ
+1062 
-1068 GTQGGEDDGRP
+1068 
-1079 QVAQGHNPQGEPASL
+1079 
-1094 AKAGTPVDP
+1094 
-1103 GHGASD
+1103 
-1109 VASAQ
+1109 
-1114 PGGEAKGA
+1114 
-1122 QTPSLHTQGEPIS
+1122 
-1135 TATQTGGAQGTQ
+1135 
-1147 GGEDDGRPQVAQGHN
+1147 
-1162 PQGEPAS
+1162 
-1169 LAKAGTPVDPGHGAS
+1169 
-1184 GAASAQPGGEAKG
+1184 
-1197 AQTPGLHT
+1197 
-1205 QGEPISTA
+1205 
-1213 TQTGGAQGTQ
+1213 
-1223 GGEDDG
+1223 
-1229 RPQVAQGHNPQGEPA
+1229 
-1244 SLAKAGTPVDPG
+1244 
-1256 HGASDVASAQPGG
+1256 
-1269 EAKGTQTPSLQTE
+1269 
-1282 GESIST
+1282 
-1288 SMPTG
+1288 
-1293 EEQGVQTGGVK
+1293 
-1304 KWPEVAAPQRV
+1304 
-1315 ITSAGNAKIDGNPGY
+1315 
-1330 RNARVDVDGQ
+1330 
-1340 TVGYTRN
+1340 
-1347 ERGGSQP
+1347 
-1354 QSSGVHTS
+1354 
-1362 QGSQQPG
+1362 
-1369 VEPSPV
+1369 
-1375 DPGHGASGA
+1375 
-1384 ASVQPGGE
+1384 
-1392 AKGAQTPSLHT
+1392 
-1403 QGEPI
+1403 
-1408 STATQTGGAQ
+1408 
-1418 GTQGGEDDGRPQ
+1418 
-1430 VAQGHNPQGEPAS
+1430 
-1443 LAKAGTPVDPGHGAS
+1443 
-1458 GAASAQPGGEAKG
+1458 
-1471 AQTPGL
+1471 
-1477 HTQGEPIS
+1477 
-1485 TATQTGGAQGTQG
+1485 
-1498 GEDDGRPQVAQG
+1498 
-1510 HNPQGEPASLAKAGT
+1510 
-1525 PVDPGHGAS
+1525 
-1534 DVASAQPGGEA
+1534 
-1545 KGTQTPSLQTEGESI
+1545 
-1560 STSMPTGEE
+1560 
-1569 QGVQTGGVKKWPEVA
+1569 
-1584 APQRVITSAGNA
+1584 
-1596 KIDGNPGYRNARV
+1596 
-1609 DVDGQTVGYTR
+1609 
-1620 NERGGSQPQSSG
+1620 
-1632 VHTSQGSQQPGV
+1632 
-1644 EPSPVDPGHGASG
+1644 
-1657 AASVQPGGEAKGAQ
+1657 
-1671 TPSLHTQ
+1671 
-1678 GEPISTATQTGG
+1678 
-1690 AQGTQGGEDD
+1690 
-1700 GRPQVA
+1700 
-1706 QGHNPQGEPASLAKA
+1706 
-1721 GTPVEPG
+1721 
-1728 HGASDVASAQSGG
+1728 
-1741 EAKGAQTPSLHT
+1741 
-1753 QGEPISTATQ
+1753 
-1763 TGGAQGTQGGED
+1763 
-1775 DGRPQVAQG
+1775 
-1784 HNPQGEPASLAKAG
+1784 
-1798 TPVDPGHGASG
+1798 
-1809 AASAQPGG
+1809 
-1817 EAKGAQTPGLHTQGE
+1817 
-1832 PISTATQT
+1832 
-1840 GGAQGTQGGEDD
+1840 
-1852 GRPQVAQ
+1852 
-1859 GHNPQGEPASLAKAG
+1859 
-1874 TPVDPGHGASDVAS
+1874 
-1888 AQPGGE
+1888 
-1894 AKGTQTPSLQTEGE
+1894 
-1908 SISTSM
+1908 
-1914 PTGEEQGVQTGGVKK
+1914 
-1929 WPEVAAPQRVITSA
+1929 
-1943 GNAKIDGNPGY
+1943 
-1954 RNARVDVDGQT
+1954 
-1965 VGYTRNERGG
+1965 
-1975 SQPQSSGV
+1975 
-1983 HTSQGSQQPG
+1983 
-1993 VEPSPVDPGHGAS
+1993 
-2006 GAASVQPGGEAKG
+2006 QPGGEAKG

>member
-202 LEEKGS
+202 PEEKGS

-444 PGGEAKGAQTPSLH
+444 PGGEAKGAQTPS
-458 TQGEPI
+458 
-464 STATQ
+464 
-469 TGGAQGTQGGEDDGR
+469 
-484 PQVAQGH
+484 
-491 NPQGEPASL
+491 
-500 AKAGTPVD
+500 
-508 PGHGASDVASAQPGG
+508 
-523 EAKGTETPSLQTEGE
+523 
-538 SISTSMPTGEEQGV
+538 
-552 QTGGVKK
+552 
-559 WPEVA
+559 
-564 APQRVITSAGN
+564 
-575 AKIDGNPGYR
+575 
-585 NARVDVDGQTVGYTR
+585 
-600 NERGGS
+600 
-606 QPQSSGV
+606 
-613 HTLQGSQQPSVEPS
+613 
-627 PVDPGHGASG
+627 
-637 AASAQPGGE
+637 
-646 AKGAQTPSLHT
+646 
-657 QGEPISTSMPTGEE
+657 
-671 QGVQTGGVKKWPEVA
+671 
-686 APQRVIT
+686 
-693 SAGNA
+693 
-698 KIDGNPGY
+698 
-706 RNARVDV
+706 
-713 DGQTVG
+713 
-719 YTRNERSGS
+719 
-728 QPQSSGVHTLQG
+728 
-740 SQQPSVEPSPVDPG
+740 
-754 HGASGAASA
+754 
-763 QPGGE
+763 
-768 AKGAQTPGLHTQGE
+768 LHTQGE

-1103 GHGASD
+1103 GHGASGA
-1109 VASAQ
+1109 ASAQ

-1122 QTPSLHTQGEPIS
+1122 QTPGLHTQGEPIS

-1256 HGASDVASAQPGG
+1256 HGASDVASA
-1269 EAKGTQTPSLQTE
+1269 
-1282 GESIST
+1282 
-1288 SMPTG
+1288 
-1293 EEQGVQTGGVK
+1293 
-1304 KWPEVAAPQRV
+1304 
-1315 ITSAGNAKIDGNPGY
+1315 
-1330 RNARVDVDGQ
+1330 
-1340 TVGYTRN
+1340 
-1347 ERGGSQP
+1347 
-1354 QSSGVHTS
+1354 
-1362 QGSQQPG
+1362 
-1369 VEPSPV
+1369 
-1375 DPGHGASGA
+1375 
-1384 ASVQPGGE
+1384 
-1392 AKGAQTPSLHT
+1392 
-1403 QGEPI
+1403 
-1408 STATQTGGAQ
+1408 
-1418 GTQGGEDDGRPQ
+1418 
-1430 VAQGHNPQGEPAS
+1430 
-1443 LAKAGTPVDPGHGAS
+1443 
-1458 GAASAQPGGEAKG
+1458 
-1471 AQTPGL
+1471 
-1477 HTQGEPIS
+1477 
-1485 TATQTGGAQGTQG
+1485 
-1498 GEDDGRPQVAQG
+1498 
-1510 HNPQGEPASLAKAGT
+1510 
-1525 PVDPGHGAS
+1525 
-1534 DVASAQPGGEA
+1534 
-1545 KGTQTPSLQTEGESI
+1545 
-1560 STSMPTGEE
+1560 
-1569 QGVQTGGVKKWPEVA
+1569 
-1584 APQRVITSAGNA
+1584 
-1596 KIDGNPGYRNARV
+1596 
-1609 DVDGQTVGYTR
+1609 
-1620 NERGGSQPQSSG
+1620 
-1632 VHTSQGSQQPGV
+1632 
-1644 EPSPVDPGHGASG
+1644 
-1657 AASVQPGGEAKGAQ
+1657 
-1671 TPSLHTQ
+1671 
-1678 GEPISTATQTGG
+1678 
-1690 AQGTQGGEDD
+1690 
-1700 GRPQVA
+1700 
-1706 QGHNPQGEPASLAKA
+1706 
-1721 GTPVEPG
+1721 
-1728 HGASDVASAQSGG
+1728 
-1741 EAKGAQTPSLHT
+1741 
-1753 QGEPISTATQ
+1753 
-1763 TGGAQGTQGGED
+1763 
-1775 DGRPQVAQG
+1775 
-1784 HNPQGEPASLAKAG
+1784 
-1798 TPVDPGHGASG
+1798 
-1809 AASAQPGG
+1809 
-1817 EAKGAQTPGLHTQGE
+1817 
-1832 PISTATQT
+1832 
-1840 GGAQGTQGGEDD
+1840 
-1852 GRPQVAQ
+1852 
-1859 GHNPQGEPASLAKAG
+1859 
-1874 TPVDPGHGASDVAS
+1874 
-1888 AQPGGE
+1888 
-1894 AKGTQTPSLQTEGE
+1894 
-1908 SISTSM
+1908 
-1914 PTGEEQGVQTGGVKK
+1914 
-1929 WPEVAAPQRVITSA
+1929 
-1943 GNAKIDGNPGY
+1943 
-1954 RNARVDVDGQT
+1954 
-1965 VGYTRNERGG
+1965 
-1975 SQPQSSGV
+1975 
-1983 HTSQGSQQPG
+1983 
-1993 VEPSPVDPGHGAS
+1993 
-2006 GAASVQPGGEAKG
+2006 QPGGEAKG

>member
-202 LEEKGS
+202 PEEKGS

-403 ERGGSQPQSSGVHTL
+403 ERGGSQPQSSGVHTS
-418 QGSQQPSVEPSPV
+418 QGSQQPGVEPSPV

-437 SGAASAQ
+437 SGAASVQ

-469 TGGAQGTQGGEDDGR
+469 TGEAQGTQGGEDDGR

-523 EAKGTETPSLQTEGE
+523 EAKG
-538 SISTSMPTGEEQGV
+538 
-552 QTGGVKK
+552 
-559 WPEVA
+559 A
-564 APQRVITSAGN
+564 
-575 AKIDGNPGYR
+575 
-585 NARVDVDGQTVGYTR
+585 
-600 NERGGS
+600 
-606 QPQSSGV
+606 
-613 HTLQGSQQPSVEPS
+613 
-627 PVDPGHGASG
+627 
-637 AASAQPGGE
+637 
-646 AKGAQTPSLHT
+646 
-657 QGEPISTSMPTGEE
+657 
-671 QGVQTGGVKKWPEVA
+671 
-686 APQRVIT
+686 
-693 SAGNA
+693 
-698 KIDGNPGY
+698 
-706 RNARVDV
+706 
-713 DGQTVG
+713 
-719 YTRNERSGS
+719 
-728 QPQSSGVHTLQG
+728 
-740 SQQPSVEPSPVDPG
+740 
-754 HGASGAASA
+754 
-763 QPGGE
+763 
-768 AKGAQTPGLHTQGE
+768 
-782 PISTATQTGGA
+782 
-793 QGTQGGEDDGRPQ
+793 
-806 VAQGHNPQGEPAS
+806 
-819 LAKAGTPVD
+819 
-828 PGHGASDVA
+828 
-837 SAQPGGEAKGTQ
+837 Q

-988 GEAQGT
+988 G
-994 QGGED
+994 
-999 DGRPQVAQ
+999 
-1007 GHNPQGEPASLA
+1007 
-1019 KAGTPVDPGHG
+1019 VDPGHG
-1030 ASGAASAQPGGEA
+1030 ASGAASVQPGGEA

-1062 QTGGAQ
+1062 QTGEAQ

-1184 GAASAQPGGEAKG
+1184 
-1197 AQTPGLHT
+1197 
-1205 QGEPISTA
+1205 
-1213 TQTGGAQGTQ
+1213 
-1223 GGEDDG
+1223 
-1229 RPQVAQGHNPQGEPA
+1229 
-1244 SLAKAGTPVDPG
+1244 
-1256 HGASDVASAQPGG
+1256 DVASAQPGG
-1269 EAKGTQTPSLQTE
+1269 EAKG
-1282 GESIST
+1282 
-1288 SMPTG
+1288 
-1293 EEQGVQTGGVK
+1293 
-1304 KWPEVAAPQRV
+1304 A
-1315 ITSAGNAKIDGNPGY
+1315 
-1330 RNARVDVDGQ
+1330 
-1340 TVGYTRN
+1340 
-1347 ERGGSQP
+1347 
-1354 QSSGVHTS
+1354 
-1362 QGSQQPG
+1362 
-1369 VEPSPV
+1369 
-1375 DPGHGASGA
+1375 
-1384 ASVQPGGE
+1384 
-1392 AKGAQTPSLHT
+1392 
-1403 QGEPI
+1403 
-1408 STATQTGGAQ
+1408 
-1418 GTQGGEDDGRPQ
+1418 
-1430 VAQGHNPQGEPAS
+1430 
-1443 LAKAGTPVDPGHGAS
+1443 
-1458 GAASAQPGGEAKG
+1458 
-1471 AQTPGL
+1471 
-1477 HTQGEPIS
+1477 
-1485 TATQTGGAQGTQG
+1485 
-1498 GEDDGRPQVAQG
+1498 
-1510 HNPQGEPASLAKAGT
+1510 
-1525 PVDPGHGAS
+1525 
-1534 DVASAQPGGEA
+1534 
-1545 KGTQTPSLQTEGESI
+1545 
-1560 STSMPTGEE
+1560 
-1569 QGVQTGGVKKWPEVA
+1569 
-1584 APQRVITSAGNA
+1584 
-1596 KIDGNPGYRNARV
+1596 
-1609 DVDGQTVGYTR
+1609 
-1620 NERGGSQPQSSG
+1620 
-1632 VHTSQGSQQPGV
+1632 
-1644 EPSPVDPGHGASG
+1644 
-1657 AASVQPGGEAKGAQ
+1657 
-1671 TPSLHTQ
+1671 
-1678 GEPISTATQTGG
+1678 
-1690 AQGTQGGEDD
+1690 
-1700 GRPQVA
+1700 
-1706 QGHNPQGEPASLAKA
+1706 
-1721 GTPVEPG
+1721 
-1728 HGASDVASAQSGG
+1728 
-1741 EAKGAQTPSLHT
+1741 
-1753 QGEPISTATQ
+1753 
-1763 TGGAQGTQGGED
+1763 
-1775 DGRPQVAQG
+1775 
-1784 HNPQGEPASLAKAG
+1784 
-1798 TPVDPGHGASG
+1798 
-1809 AASAQPGG
+1809 
-1817 EAKGAQTPGLHTQGE
+1817 
-1832 PISTATQT
+1832 
-1840 GGAQGTQGGEDD
+1840 
-1852 GRPQVAQ
+1852 
-1859 GHNPQGEPASLAKAG
+1859 
-1874 TPVDPGHGASDVAS
+1874 
-1888 AQPGGE
+1888 
-1894 AKGTQTPSLQTEGE
+1894 QTPSLQTEGE

-2070 VDVQALASTVAANK
+2070 VDVKALASTVAANK

-2122 MLSHGPGVKLAQKSL
+2122 MLSPGPGVKLAQKSL

-2146 QANNGETVK
+2146 QANKGETVK

-2227 MGDKVIPIKPAIIS
+2227 MGDKVFPIKPAIIS

>member
-202 LEEKGS
+202 PEEKGS

-464 STATQ
+464 ST
-469 TGGAQGTQGGEDDGR
+469 
-484 PQVAQGH
+484 
-491 NPQGEPASL
+491 
-500 AKAGTPVD
+500 
-508 PGHGASDVASAQPGG
+508 
-523 EAKGTETPSLQTEGE
+523 
-538 SISTSMPTGEEQGV
+538 
-552 QTGGVKK
+552 
-559 WPEVA
+559 
-564 APQRVITSAGN
+564 
-575 AKIDGNPGYR
+575 
-585 NARVDVDGQTVGYTR
+585 
-600 NERGGS
+600 
-606 QPQSSGV
+606 
-613 HTLQGSQQPSVEPS
+613 
-627 PVDPGHGASG
+627 
-637 AASAQPGGE
+637 
-646 AKGAQTPSLHT
+646 
-657 QGEPISTSMPTGEE
+657 SMPTGEE

-768 AKGAQTPGLHTQGE
+768 AKGAQTP
-782 PISTATQTGGA
+782 S
-793 QGTQGGEDDGRPQ
+793 
-806 VAQGHNPQGEPAS
+806 
-819 LAKAGTPVD
+819 
-828 PGHGASDVA
+828 
-837 SAQPGGEAKGTQ
+837 
-849 TPSLQTEGES
+849 
-859 ISTSM
+859 
-864 PTGEEQGVQTGG
+864 
-876 VKKWP
+876 
-881 EVAAPQR
+881 
-888 VITSAGNAKIDG
+888 
-900 NPGYRNARVDVD
+900 
-912 GQTVG
+912 
-917 YTRNERGGSQPQS
+917 
-930 SGVHTSQGSQQPGVE
+930 
-945 PSPVDP
+945 
-951 GHGASGAASV
+951 
-961 QPGGEAKGA
+961 
-970 QTPSLHTQG
+970 
-979 EPISTATQT
+979 
-988 GEAQGT
+988 
-994 QGGED
+994 
-999 DGRPQVAQ
+999 
-1007 GHNPQGEPASLA
+1007 
-1019 KAGTPVDPGHG
+1019 
-1030 ASGAASAQPGGEA
+1030 
-1043 KGAQTPSLH
+1043 
-1052 TQGEPISTAT
+1052 
-1062 QTGGAQ
+1062 
-1068 GTQGGEDDGRP
+1068 
-1079 QVAQGHNPQGEPASL
+1079 
-1094 AKAGTPVDP
+1094 
-1103 GHGASD
+1103 
-1109 VASAQ
+1109 
-1114 PGGEAKGA
+1114 
-1122 QTPSLHTQGEPIS
+1122 
-1135 TATQTGGAQGTQ
+1135 
-1147 GGEDDGRPQVAQGHN
+1147 
-1162 PQGEPAS
+1162 
-1169 LAKAGTPVDPGHGAS
+1169 
-1184 GAASAQPGGEAKG
+1184 
-1197 AQTPGLHT
+1197 
-1205 QGEPISTA
+1205 
-1213 TQTGGAQGTQ
+1213 
-1223 GGEDDG
+1223 
-1229 RPQVAQGHNPQGEPA
+1229 
-1244 SLAKAGTPVDPG
+1244 
-1256 HGASDVASAQPGG
+1256 
-1269 EAKGTQTPSLQTE
+1269 
-1282 GESIST
+1282 
-1288 SMPTG
+1288 
-1293 EEQGVQTGGVK
+1293 
-1304 KWPEVAAPQRV
+1304 
-1315 ITSAGNAKIDGNPGY
+1315 
-1330 RNARVDVDGQ
+1330 
-1340 TVGYTRN
+1340 
-1347 ERGGSQP
+1347 
-1354 QSSGVHTS
+1354 
-1362 QGSQQPG
+1362 
-1369 VEPSPV
+1369 
-1375 DPGHGASGA
+1375 
-1384 ASVQPGGE
+1384 
-1392 AKGAQTPSLHT
+1392 
-1403 QGEPI
+1403 
-1408 STATQTGGAQ
+1408 
-1418 GTQGGEDDGRPQ
+1418 
-1430 VAQGHNPQGEPAS
+1430 
-1443 LAKAGTPVDPGHGAS
+1443 
-1458 GAASAQPGGEAKG
+1458 
-1471 AQTPGL
+1471 
-1477 HTQGEPIS
+1477 
-1485 TATQTGGAQGTQG
+1485 
-1498 GEDDGRPQVAQG
+1498 
-1510 HNPQGEPASLAKAGT
+1510 
-1525 PVDPGHGAS
+1525 
-1534 DVASAQPGGEA
+1534 
-1545 KGTQTPSLQTEGESI
+1545 
-1560 STSMPTGEE
+1560 
-1569 QGVQTGGVKKWPEVA
+1569 
-1584 APQRVITSAGNA
+1584 
-1596 KIDGNPGYRNARV
+1596 
-1609 DVDGQTVGYTR
+1609 
-1620 NERGGSQPQSSG
+1620 
-1632 VHTSQGSQQPGV
+1632 
-1644 EPSPVDPGHGASG
+1644 
-1657 AASVQPGGEAKGAQ
+1657 
-1671 TPSLHTQ
+1671 
-1678 GEPISTATQTGG
+1678 
-1690 AQGTQGGEDD
+1690 
-1700 GRPQVA
+1700 
-1706 QGHNPQGEPASLAKA
+1706 
-1721 GTPVEPG
+1721 
-1728 HGASDVASAQSGG
+1728 
-1741 EAKGAQTPSLHT
+1741 
-1753 QGEPISTATQ
+1753 
-1763 TGGAQGTQGGED
+1763 
-1775 DGRPQVAQG
+1775 
-1784 HNPQGEPASLAKAG
+1784 
-1798 TPVDPGHGASG
+1798 
-1809 AASAQPGG
+1809 
-1817 EAKGAQTPGLHTQGE
+1817 LHTQGE

>member
-202 LEEKGS
+202 PEEKGS

-403 ERGGSQPQSSGVHTL
+403 ERSGSQPQSSGVHTL

-444 PGGEAKGAQTPSLH
+444 PGGEAKGAQTPS
-458 TQGEPI
+458 
-464 STATQ
+464 
-469 TGGAQGTQGGEDDGR
+469 
-484 PQVAQGH
+484 
-491 NPQGEPASL
+491 
-500 AKAGTPVD
+500 
-508 PGHGASDVASAQPGG
+508 
-523 EAKGTETPSLQTEGE
+523 
-538 SISTSMPTGEEQGV
+538 
-552 QTGGVKK
+552 
-559 WPEVA
+559 
-564 APQRVITSAGN
+564 
-575 AKIDGNPGYR
+575 
-585 NARVDVDGQTVGYTR
+585 
-600 NERGGS
+600 
-606 QPQSSGV
+606 
-613 HTLQGSQQPSVEPS
+613 
-627 PVDPGHGASG
+627 
-637 AASAQPGGE
+637 
-646 AKGAQTPSLHT
+646 
-657 QGEPISTSMPTGEE
+657 
-671 QGVQTGGVKKWPEVA
+671 
-686 APQRVIT
+686 
-693 SAGNA
+693 
-698 KIDGNPGY
+698 
-706 RNARVDV
+706 
-713 DGQTVG
+713 
-719 YTRNERSGS
+719 
-728 QPQSSGVHTLQG
+728 
-740 SQQPSVEPSPVDPG
+740 
-754 HGASGAASA
+754 
-763 QPGGE
+763 
-768 AKGAQTPGLHTQGE
+768 
-782 PISTATQTGGA
+782 
-793 QGTQGGEDDGRPQ
+793 
-806 VAQGHNPQGEPAS
+806 
-819 LAKAGTPVD
+819 
-828 PGHGASDVA
+828 
-837 SAQPGGEAKGTQ
+837 
-849 TPSLQTEGES
+849 
-859 ISTSM
+859 
-864 PTGEEQGVQTGG
+864 
-876 VKKWP
+876 
-881 EVAAPQR
+881 
-888 VITSAGNAKIDG
+888 
-900 NPGYRNARVDVD
+900 
-912 GQTVG
+912 
-917 YTRNERGGSQPQS
+917 
-930 SGVHTSQGSQQPGVE
+930 
-945 PSPVDP
+945 
-951 GHGASGAASV
+951 
-961 QPGGEAKGA
+961 
-970 QTPSLHTQG
+970 
-979 EPISTATQT
+979 
-988 GEAQGT
+988 
-994 QGGED
+994 
-999 DGRPQVAQ
+999 
-1007 GHNPQGEPASLA
+1007 
-1019 KAGTPVDPGHG
+1019 
-1030 ASGAASAQPGGEA
+1030 
-1043 KGAQTPSLH
+1043 
-1052 TQGEPISTAT
+1052 
-1062 QTGGAQ
+1062 
-1068 GTQGGEDDGRP
+1068 
-1079 QVAQGHNPQGEPASL
+1079 
-1094 AKAGTPVDP
+1094 
-1103 GHGASD
+1103 
-1109 VASAQ
+1109 
-1114 PGGEAKGA
+1114 
-1122 QTPSLHTQGEPIS
+1122 
-1135 TATQTGGAQGTQ
+1135 
-1147 GGEDDGRPQVAQGHN
+1147 
-1162 PQGEPAS
+1162 
-1169 LAKAGTPVDPGHGAS
+1169 
-1184 GAASAQPGGEAKG
+1184 
-1197 AQTPGLHT
+1197 
-1205 QGEPISTA
+1205 
-1213 TQTGGAQGTQ
+1213 
-1223 GGEDDG
+1223 
-1229 RPQVAQGHNPQGEPA
+1229 
-1244 SLAKAGTPVDPG
+1244 
-1256 HGASDVASAQPGG
+1256 
-1269 EAKGTQTPSLQTE
+1269 
-1282 GESIST
+1282 
-1288 SMPTG
+1288 
-1293 EEQGVQTGGVK
+1293 
-1304 KWPEVAAPQRV
+1304 
-1315 ITSAGNAKIDGNPGY
+1315 
-1330 RNARVDVDGQ
+1330 
-1340 TVGYTRN
+1340 
-1347 ERGGSQP
+1347 
-1354 QSSGVHTS
+1354 
-1362 QGSQQPG
+1362 
-1369 VEPSPV
+1369 
-1375 DPGHGASGA
+1375 
-1384 ASVQPGGE
+1384 
-1392 AKGAQTPSLHT
+1392 
-1403 QGEPI
+1403 
-1408 STATQTGGAQ
+1408 
-1418 GTQGGEDDGRPQ
+1418 
-1430 VAQGHNPQGEPAS
+1430 
-1443 LAKAGTPVDPGHGAS
+1443 
-1458 GAASAQPGGEAKG
+1458 
-1471 AQTPGL
+1471 
-1477 HTQGEPIS
+1477 
-1485 TATQTGGAQGTQG
+1485 
-1498 GEDDGRPQVAQG
+1498 
-1510 HNPQGEPASLAKAGT
+1510 
-1525 PVDPGHGAS
+1525 
-1534 DVASAQPGGEA
+1534 
-1545 KGTQTPSLQTEGESI
+1545 
-1560 STSMPTGEE
+1560 
-1569 QGVQTGGVKKWPEVA
+1569 
-1584 APQRVITSAGNA
+1584 
-1596 KIDGNPGYRNARV
+1596 
-1609 DVDGQTVGYTR
+1609 
-1620 NERGGSQPQSSG
+1620 
-1632 VHTSQGSQQPGV
+1632 
-1644 EPSPVDPGHGASG
+1644 
-1657 AASVQPGGEAKGAQ
+1657 
-1671 TPSLHTQ
+1671 
-1678 GEPISTATQTGG
+1678 
-1690 AQGTQGGEDD
+1690 
-1700 GRPQVA
+1700 
-1706 QGHNPQGEPASLAKA
+1706 
-1721 GTPVEPG
+1721 
-1728 HGASDVASAQSGG
+1728 
-1741 EAKGAQTPSLHT
+1741 
-1753 QGEPISTATQ
+1753 
-1763 TGGAQGTQGGED
+1763 
-1775 DGRPQVAQG
+1775 
-1784 HNPQGEPASLAKAG
+1784 
-1798 TPVDPGHGASG
+1798 
-1809 AASAQPGG
+1809 
-1817 EAKGAQTPGLHTQGE
+1817 LHTQGE

>member
-202 LEEKGS
+202 PEPEEKGS

-403 ERGGSQPQSSGVHTL
+403 ERSGSQPQSSGVHTL

-613 HTLQGSQQPSVEPS
+613 HT
-627 PVDPGHGASG
+627 
-637 AASAQPGGE
+637 
-646 AKGAQTPSLHT
+646 
-657 QGEPISTSMPTGEE
+657 
-671 QGVQTGGVKKWPEVA
+671 
-686 APQRVIT
+686 
-693 SAGNA
+693 
-698 KIDGNPGY
+698 
-706 RNARVDV
+706 
-713 DGQTVG
+713 
-719 YTRNERSGS
+719 
-728 QPQSSGVHTLQG
+728 
-740 SQQPSVEPSPVDPG
+740 
-754 HGASGAASA
+754 
-763 QPGGE
+763 
-768 AKGAQTPGLHTQGE
+768 
-782 PISTATQTGGA
+782 
-793 QGTQGGEDDGRPQ
+793 
-806 VAQGHNPQGEPAS
+806 
-819 LAKAGTPVD
+819 
-828 PGHGASDVA
+828 
-837 SAQPGGEAKGTQ
+837 
-849 TPSLQTEGES
+849 
-859 ISTSM
+859 
-864 PTGEEQGVQTGG
+864 
-876 VKKWP
+876 
-881 EVAAPQR
+881 
-888 VITSAGNAKIDG
+888 
-900 NPGYRNARVDVD
+900 
-912 GQTVG
+912 
-917 YTRNERGGSQPQS
+917 
-930 SGVHTSQGSQQPGVE
+930 SQGSQQPGVE

-951 GHGASGAASV
+951 GHGASGAAS
-961 QPGGEAKGA
+961 
-970 QTPSLHTQG
+970 
-979 EPISTATQT
+979 
-988 GEAQGT
+988 
-994 QGGED
+994 
-999 DGRPQVAQ
+999 
-1007 GHNPQGEPASLA
+1007 
-1019 KAGTPVDPGHG
+1019 
-1030 ASGAASAQPGGEA
+1030 AQPGGE
-1043 KGAQTPSLH
+1043 T
-1052 TQGEPISTAT
+1052 
-1062 QTGGAQ
+1062 
-1068 GTQGGEDDGRP
+1068 
-1079 QVAQGHNPQGEPASL
+1079 
-1094 AKAGTPVDP
+1094 
-1103 GHGASD
+1103 
-1109 VASAQ
+1109 
-1114 PGGEAKGA
+1114 
-1122 QTPSLHTQGEPIS
+1122 
-1135 TATQTGGAQGTQ
+1135 
-1147 GGEDDGRPQVAQGHN
+1147 
-1162 PQGEPAS
+1162 
-1169 LAKAGTPVDPGHGAS
+1169 
-1184 GAASAQPGGEAKG
+1184 
-1197 AQTPGLHT
+1197 
-1205 QGEPISTA
+1205 
-1213 TQTGGAQGTQ
+1213 
-1223 GGEDDG
+1223 
-1229 RPQVAQGHNPQGEPA
+1229 
-1244 SLAKAGTPVDPG
+1244 
-1256 HGASDVASAQPGG
+1256 
-1269 EAKGTQTPSLQTE
+1269 
-1282 GESIST
+1282 
-1288 SMPTG
+1288 
-1293 EEQGVQTGGVK
+1293 
-1304 KWPEVAAPQRV
+1304 
-1315 ITSAGNAKIDGNPGY
+1315 
-1330 RNARVDVDGQ
+1330 
-1340 TVGYTRN
+1340 
-1347 ERGGSQP
+1347 
-1354 QSSGVHTS
+1354 
-1362 QGSQQPG
+1362 
-1369 VEPSPV
+1369 
-1375 DPGHGASGA
+1375 
-1384 ASVQPGGE
+1384 
-1392 AKGAQTPSLHT
+1392 
-1403 QGEPI
+1403 
-1408 STATQTGGAQ
+1408 
-1418 GTQGGEDDGRPQ
+1418 
-1430 VAQGHNPQGEPAS
+1430 
-1443 LAKAGTPVDPGHGAS
+1443 
-1458 GAASAQPGGEAKG
+1458 
-1471 AQTPGL
+1471 
-1477 HTQGEPIS
+1477 
-1485 TATQTGGAQGTQG
+1485 
-1498 GEDDGRPQVAQG
+1498 
-1510 HNPQGEPASLAKAGT
+1510 
-1525 PVDPGHGAS
+1525 
-1534 DVASAQPGGEA
+1534 
-1545 KGTQTPSLQTEGESI
+1545 
-1560 STSMPTGEE
+1560 
-1569 QGVQTGGVKKWPEVA
+1569 
-1584 APQRVITSAGNA
+1584 
-1596 KIDGNPGYRNARV
+1596 
-1609 DVDGQTVGYTR
+1609 
-1620 NERGGSQPQSSG
+1620 
-1632 VHTSQGSQQPGV
+1632 
-1644 EPSPVDPGHGASG
+1644 
-1657 AASVQPGGEAKGAQ
+1657 
-1671 TPSLHTQ
+1671 
-1678 GEPISTATQTGG
+1678 
-1690 AQGTQGGEDD
+1690 
-1700 GRPQVA
+1700 
-1706 QGHNPQGEPASLAKA
+1706 
-1721 GTPVEPG
+1721 
-1728 HGASDVASAQSGG
+1728 
-1741 EAKGAQTPSLHT
+1741 
-1753 QGEPISTATQ
+1753 
-1763 TGGAQGTQGGED
+1763 
-1775 DGRPQVAQG
+1775 
-1784 HNPQGEPASLAKAG
+1784 
-1798 TPVDPGHGASG
+1798 
-1809 AASAQPGG
+1809 
-1817 EAKGAQTPGLHTQGE
+1817 
-1832 PISTATQT
+1832 
-1840 GGAQGTQGGEDD
+1840 
-1852 GRPQVAQ
+1852 
-1859 GHNPQGEPASLAKAG
+1859 
-1874 TPVDPGHGASDVAS
+1874 
-1888 AQPGGE
+1888 
-1894 AKGTQTPSLQTEGE
+1894 
-1908 SISTSM
+1908 
-1914 PTGEEQGVQTGGVKK
+1914 
-1929 WPEVAAPQRVITSA
+1929 
-1943 GNAKIDGNPGY
+1943 
-1954 RNARVDVDGQT
+1954 
-1965 VGYTRNERGG
+1965 
-1975 SQPQSSGV
+1975 
-1983 HTSQGSQQPG
+1983 
-1993 VEPSPVDPGHGAS
+1993 
-2006 GAASVQPGGEAKG
+2006 KG

>member
-202 LEEKGS
+202 PEEKGS

-403 ERGGSQPQSSGVHTL
+403 ERGGSQPQSSGVHTS
-418 QGSQQPSVEPSPV
+418 QGSQQPGVEPSPV

-437 SGAASAQ
+437 SGAASVQPGGEAKGAQTPSLHTQGEPISTATQTGGAQGTQGGEDDGRPQVAQGHNPQGEPASLAKAGTPVDPGHGASDVASAQPGGEAKGAQTPSLHTQGEPISTATQTGGAQGTQGGEDDGRPQVAQGHNPQGEPASLAKAGTPVDPGHGASDVASAQ

-613 HTLQGSQQPSVEPS
+613 HT
-627 PVDPGHGASG
+627 
-637 AASAQPGGE
+637 
-646 AKGAQTPSLHT
+646 
-657 QGEPISTSMPTGEE
+657 
-671 QGVQTGGVKKWPEVA
+671 
-686 APQRVIT
+686 
-693 SAGNA
+693 
-698 KIDGNPGY
+698 
-706 RNARVDV
+706 
-713 DGQTVG
+713 
-719 YTRNERSGS
+719 
-728 QPQSSGVHTLQG
+728 
-740 SQQPSVEPSPVDPG
+740 
-754 HGASGAASA
+754 
-763 QPGGE
+763 
-768 AKGAQTPGLHTQGE
+768 
-782 PISTATQTGGA
+782 
-793 QGTQGGEDDGRPQ
+793 
-806 VAQGHNPQGEPAS
+806 
-819 LAKAGTPVD
+819 
-828 PGHGASDVA
+828 
-837 SAQPGGEAKGTQ
+837 
-849 TPSLQTEGES
+849 
-859 ISTSM
+859 
-864 PTGEEQGVQTGG
+864 
-876 VKKWP
+876 
-881 EVAAPQR
+881 
-888 VITSAGNAKIDG
+888 
-900 NPGYRNARVDVD
+900 
-912 GQTVG
+912 
-917 YTRNERGGSQPQS
+917 
-930 SGVHTSQGSQQPGVE
+930 
-945 PSPVDP
+945 
-951 GHGASGAASV
+951 
-961 QPGGEAKGA
+961 
-970 QTPSLHTQG
+970 
-979 EPISTATQT
+979 
-988 GEAQGT
+988 
-994 QGGED
+994 
-999 DGRPQVAQ
+999 
-1007 GHNPQGEPASLA
+1007 
-1019 KAGTPVDPGHG
+1019 
-1030 ASGAASAQPGGEA
+1030 
-1043 KGAQTPSLH
+1043 
-1052 TQGEPISTAT
+1052 
-1062 QTGGAQ
+1062 
-1068 GTQGGEDDGRP
+1068 
-1079 QVAQGHNPQGEPASL
+1079 
-1094 AKAGTPVDP
+1094 
-1103 GHGASD
+1103 
-1109 VASAQ
+1109 
-1114 PGGEAKGA
+1114 
-1122 QTPSLHTQGEPIS
+1122 
-1135 TATQTGGAQGTQ
+1135 
-1147 GGEDDGRPQVAQGHN
+1147 
-1162 PQGEPAS
+1162 
-1169 LAKAGTPVDPGHGAS
+1169 
-1184 GAASAQPGGEAKG
+1184 
-1197 AQTPGLHT
+1197 
-1205 QGEPISTA
+1205 
-1213 TQTGGAQGTQ
+1213 
-1223 GGEDDG
+1223 
-1229 RPQVAQGHNPQGEPA
+1229 
-1244 SLAKAGTPVDPG
+1244 
-1256 HGASDVASAQPGG
+1256 
-1269 EAKGTQTPSLQTE
+1269 
-1282 GESIST
+1282 
-1288 SMPTG
+1288 
-1293 EEQGVQTGGVK
+1293 
-1304 KWPEVAAPQRV
+1304 
-1315 ITSAGNAKIDGNPGY
+1315 
-1330 RNARVDVDGQ
+1330 
-1340 TVGYTRN
+1340 
-1347 ERGGSQP
+1347 
-1354 QSSGVHTS
+1354 
-1362 QGSQQPG
+1362 
-1369 VEPSPV
+1369 
-1375 DPGHGASGA
+1375 
-1384 ASVQPGGE
+1384 
-1392 AKGAQTPSLHT
+1392 
-1403 QGEPI
+1403 
-1408 STATQTGGAQ
+1408 
-1418 GTQGGEDDGRPQ
+1418 
-1430 VAQGHNPQGEPAS
+1430 
-1443 LAKAGTPVDPGHGAS
+1443 
-1458 GAASAQPGGEAKG
+1458 
-1471 AQTPGL
+1471 
-1477 HTQGEPIS
+1477 
-1485 TATQTGGAQGTQG
+1485 
-1498 GEDDGRPQVAQG
+1498 
-1510 HNPQGEPASLAKAGT
+1510 
-1525 PVDPGHGAS
+1525 
-1534 DVASAQPGGEA
+1534 
-1545 KGTQTPSLQTEGESI
+1545 
-1560 STSMPTGEE
+1560 
-1569 QGVQTGGVKKWPEVA
+1569 
-1584 APQRVITSAGNA
+1584 
-1596 KIDGNPGYRNARV
+1596 
-1609 DVDGQTVGYTR
+1609 
-1620 NERGGSQPQSSG
+1620 
-1632 VHTSQGSQQPGV
+1632 
-1644 EPSPVDPGHGASG
+1644 
-1657 AASVQPGGEAKGAQ
+1657 
-1671 TPSLHTQ
+1671 
-1678 GEPISTATQTGG
+1678 
-1690 AQGTQGGEDD
+1690 
-1700 GRPQVA
+1700 
-1706 QGHNPQGEPASLAKA
+1706 
-1721 GTPVEPG
+1721 
-1728 HGASDVASAQSGG
+1728 
-1741 EAKGAQTPSLHT
+1741 
-1753 QGEPISTATQ
+1753 
-1763 TGGAQGTQGGED
+1763 
-1775 DGRPQVAQG
+1775 
-1784 HNPQGEPASLAKAG
+1784 
-1798 TPVDPGHGASG
+1798 
-1809 AASAQPGG
+1809 
-1817 EAKGAQTPGLHTQGE
+1817 
-1832 PISTATQT
+1832 
-1840 GGAQGTQGGEDD
+1840 
-1852 GRPQVAQ
+1852 
-1859 GHNPQGEPASLAKAG
+1859 
-1874 TPVDPGHGASDVAS
+1874 
-1888 AQPGGE
+1888 
-1894 AKGTQTPSLQTEGE
+1894 
-1908 SISTSM
+1908 
-1914 PTGEEQGVQTGGVKK
+1914 
-1929 WPEVAAPQRVITSA
+1929 
-1943 GNAKIDGNPGY
+1943 
-1954 RNARVDVDGQT
+1954 
-1965 VGYTRNERGG
+1965 
-1975 SQPQSSGV
+1975 
-1983 HTSQGSQQPG
+1983 SQGSQQPG

-2070 VDVQALASTVAANK
+2070 VDVKALASTVAANK

-2122 MLSHGPGVKLAQKSL
+2122 MLSPGPGVKLAQKSL

-2146 QANNGETVK
+2146 QANKGETVK

-2227 MGDKVIPIKPAIIS
+2227 MGDKVFPIKPAIIS

>member
-464 STATQ
+464 ST
-469 TGGAQGTQGGEDDGR
+469 
-484 PQVAQGH
+484 
-491 NPQGEPASL
+491 
-500 AKAGTPVD
+500 
-508 PGHGASDVASAQPGG
+508 
-523 EAKGTETPSLQTEGE
+523 
-538 SISTSMPTGEEQGV
+538 
-552 QTGGVKK
+552 
-559 WPEVA
+559 
-564 APQRVITSAGN
+564 
-575 AKIDGNPGYR
+575 
-585 NARVDVDGQTVGYTR
+585 
-600 NERGGS
+600 
-606 QPQSSGV
+606 
-613 HTLQGSQQPSVEPS
+613 
-627 PVDPGHGASG
+627 
-637 AASAQPGGE
+637 
-646 AKGAQTPSLHT
+646 
-657 QGEPISTSMPTGEE
+657 
-671 QGVQTGGVKKWPEVA
+671 
-686 APQRVIT
+686 
-693 SAGNA
+693 
-698 KIDGNPGY
+698 
-706 RNARVDV
+706 
-713 DGQTVG
+713 
-719 YTRNERSGS
+719 
-728 QPQSSGVHTLQG
+728 
-740 SQQPSVEPSPVDPG
+740 
-754 HGASGAASA
+754 
-763 QPGGE
+763 
-768 AKGAQTPGLHTQGE
+768 
-782 PISTATQTGGA
+782 
-793 QGTQGGEDDGRPQ
+793 
-806 VAQGHNPQGEPAS
+806 
-819 LAKAGTPVD
+819 
-828 PGHGASDVA
+828 
-837 SAQPGGEAKGTQ
+837 
-849 TPSLQTEGES
+849 
-859 ISTSM
+859 
-864 PTGEEQGVQTGG
+864 
-876 VKKWP
+876 
-881 EVAAPQR
+881 
-888 VITSAGNAKIDG
+888 
-900 NPGYRNARVDVD
+900 
-912 GQTVG
+912 
-917 YTRNERGGSQPQS
+917 
-930 SGVHTSQGSQQPGVE
+930 
-945 PSPVDP
+945 
-951 GHGASGAASV
+951 
-961 QPGGEAKGA
+961 
-970 QTPSLHTQG
+970 
-979 EPISTATQT
+979 
-988 GEAQGT
+988 
-994 QGGED
+994 
-999 DGRPQVAQ
+999 
-1007 GHNPQGEPASLA
+1007 
-1019 KAGTPVDPGHG
+1019 
-1030 ASGAASAQPGGEA
+1030 
-1043 KGAQTPSLH
+1043 
-1052 TQGEPISTAT
+1052 
-1062 QTGGAQ
+1062 
-1068 GTQGGEDDGRP
+1068 
-1079 QVAQGHNPQGEPASL
+1079 
-1094 AKAGTPVDP
+1094 
-1103 GHGASD
+1103 
-1109 VASAQ
+1109 
-1114 PGGEAKGA
+1114 
-1122 QTPSLHTQGEPIS
+1122 
-1135 TATQTGGAQGTQ
+1135 
-1147 GGEDDGRPQVAQGHN
+1147 
-1162 PQGEPAS
+1162 
-1169 LAKAGTPVDPGHGAS
+1169 
-1184 GAASAQPGGEAKG
+1184 
-1197 AQTPGLHT
+1197 
-1205 QGEPISTA
+1205 
-1213 TQTGGAQGTQ
+1213 
-1223 GGEDDG
+1223 
-1229 RPQVAQGHNPQGEPA
+1229 
-1244 SLAKAGTPVDPG
+1244 
-1256 HGASDVASAQPGG
+1256 
-1269 EAKGTQTPSLQTE
+1269 
-1282 GESIST
+1282 
-1288 SMPTG
+1288 
-1293 EEQGVQTGGVK
+1293 
-1304 KWPEVAAPQRV
+1304 
-1315 ITSAGNAKIDGNPGY
+1315 
-1330 RNARVDVDGQ
+1330 
-1340 TVGYTRN
+1340 
-1347 ERGGSQP
+1347 
-1354 QSSGVHTS
+1354 
-1362 QGSQQPG
+1362 
-1369 VEPSPV
+1369 
-1375 DPGHGASGA
+1375 
-1384 ASVQPGGE
+1384 
-1392 AKGAQTPSLHT
+1392 
-1403 QGEPI
+1403 
-1408 STATQTGGAQ
+1408 
-1418 GTQGGEDDGRPQ
+1418 
-1430 VAQGHNPQGEPAS
+1430 
-1443 LAKAGTPVDPGHGAS
+1443 
-1458 GAASAQPGGEAKG
+1458 
-1471 AQTPGL
+1471 
-1477 HTQGEPIS
+1477 
-1485 TATQTGGAQGTQG
+1485 
-1498 GEDDGRPQVAQG
+1498 
-1510 HNPQGEPASLAKAGT
+1510 
-1525 PVDPGHGAS
+1525 
-1534 DVASAQPGGEA
+1534 
-1545 KGTQTPSLQTEGESI
+1545 
-1560 STSMPTGEE
+1560 
-1569 QGVQTGGVKKWPEVA
+1569 
-1584 APQRVITSAGNA
+1584 
-1596 KIDGNPGYRNARV
+1596 
-1609 DVDGQTVGYTR
+1609 
-1620 NERGGSQPQSSG
+1620 
-1632 VHTSQGSQQPGV
+1632 
-1644 EPSPVDPGHGASG
+1644 
-1657 AASVQPGGEAKGAQ
+1657 
-1671 TPSLHTQ
+1671 
-1678 GEPISTATQTGG
+1678 
-1690 AQGTQGGEDD
+1690 
-1700 GRPQVA
+1700 
-1706 QGHNPQGEPASLAKA
+1706 
-1721 GTPVEPG
+1721 
-1728 HGASDVASAQSGG
+1728 
-1741 EAKGAQTPSLHT
+1741 
-1753 QGEPISTATQ
+1753 
-1763 TGGAQGTQGGED
+1763 
-1775 DGRPQVAQG
+1775 
-1784 HNPQGEPASLAKAG
+1784 
-1798 TPVDPGHGASG
+1798 
-1809 AASAQPGG
+1809 
-1817 EAKGAQTPGLHTQGE
+1817 
-1832 PISTATQT
+1832 
-1840 GGAQGTQGGEDD
+1840 
-1852 GRPQVAQ
+1852 
-1859 GHNPQGEPASLAKAG
+1859 
-1874 TPVDPGHGASDVAS
+1874 
-1888 AQPGGE
+1888 
-1894 AKGTQTPSLQTEGE
+1894 
-1908 SISTSM
+1908 SM

>member
-367 AHRLITTS
+367 AHRLIT
-375 GNAKIDGNPGYRNAR
+375 
-390 VDVDGQTVGYTRN
+390 
-403 ERGGSQPQSSGVHTL
+403 
-418 QGSQQPSVEPSPV
+418 
-431 DPGHGA
+431 
-437 SGAASAQ
+437 
-444 PGGEAKGAQTPSLH
+444 
-458 TQGEPI
+458 
-464 STATQ
+464 
-469 TGGAQGTQGGEDDGR
+469 
-484 PQVAQGH
+484 
-491 NPQGEPASL
+491 
-500 AKAGTPVD
+500 
-508 PGHGASDVASAQPGG
+508 
-523 EAKGTETPSLQTEGE
+523 
-538 SISTSMPTGEEQGV
+538 
-552 QTGGVKK
+552 
-559 WPEVA
+559 
-564 APQRVITSAGN
+564 
-575 AKIDGNPGYR
+575 
-585 NARVDVDGQTVGYTR
+585 
-600 NERGGS
+600 
-606 QPQSSGV
+606 
-613 HTLQGSQQPSVEPS
+613 
-627 PVDPGHGASG
+627 
-637 AASAQPGGE
+637 
-646 AKGAQTPSLHT
+646 
-657 QGEPISTSMPTGEE
+657 
-671 QGVQTGGVKKWPEVA
+671 
-686 APQRVIT
+686 
-693 SAGNA
+693 
-698 KIDGNPGY
+698 
-706 RNARVDV
+706 
-713 DGQTVG
+713 
-719 YTRNERSGS
+719 
-728 QPQSSGVHTLQG
+728 
-740 SQQPSVEPSPVDPG
+740 
-754 HGASGAASA
+754 
-763 QPGGE
+763 
-768 AKGAQTPGLHTQGE
+768 
-782 PISTATQTGGA
+782 
-793 QGTQGGEDDGRPQ
+793 
-806 VAQGHNPQGEPAS
+806 
-819 LAKAGTPVD
+819 
-828 PGHGASDVA
+828 
-837 SAQPGGEAKGTQ
+837 
-849 TPSLQTEGES
+849 
-859 ISTSM
+859 
-864 PTGEEQGVQTGG
+864 
-876 VKKWP
+876 
-881 EVAAPQR
+881 
-888 VITSAGNAKIDG
+888 
-900 NPGYRNARVDVD
+900 
-912 GQTVG
+912 
-917 YTRNERGGSQPQS
+917 
-930 SGVHTSQGSQQPGVE
+930 
-945 PSPVDP
+945 
-951 GHGASGAASV
+951 
-961 QPGGEAKGA
+961 
-970 QTPSLHTQG
+970 
-979 EPISTATQT
+979 
-988 GEAQGT
+988 
-994 QGGED
+994 
-999 DGRPQVAQ
+999 
-1007 GHNPQGEPASLA
+1007 
-1019 KAGTPVDPGHG
+1019 
-1030 ASGAASAQPGGEA
+1030 
-1043 KGAQTPSLH
+1043 
-1052 TQGEPISTAT
+1052 
-1062 QTGGAQ
+1062 
-1068 GTQGGEDDGRP
+1068 
-1079 QVAQGHNPQGEPASL
+1079 
-1094 AKAGTPVDP
+1094 
-1103 GHGASD
+1103 
-1109 VASAQ
+1109 
-1114 PGGEAKGA
+1114 
-1122 QTPSLHTQGEPIS
+1122 
-1135 TATQTGGAQGTQ
+1135 
-1147 GGEDDGRPQVAQGHN
+1147 
-1162 PQGEPAS
+1162 
-1169 LAKAGTPVDPGHGAS
+1169 
-1184 GAASAQPGGEAKG
+1184 
-1197 AQTPGLHT
+1197 
-1205 QGEPISTA
+1205 
-1213 TQTGGAQGTQ
+1213 
-1223 GGEDDG
+1223 
-1229 RPQVAQGHNPQGEPA
+1229 
-1244 SLAKAGTPVDPG
+1244 
-1256 HGASDVASAQPGG
+1256 
-1269 EAKGTQTPSLQTE
+1269 
-1282 GESIST
+1282 
-1288 SMPTG
+1288 
-1293 EEQGVQTGGVK
+1293 
-1304 KWPEVAAPQRV
+1304 
-1315 ITSAGNAKIDGNPGY
+1315 
-1330 RNARVDVDGQ
+1330 
-1340 TVGYTRN
+1340 
-1347 ERGGSQP
+1347 
-1354 QSSGVHTS
+1354 
-1362 QGSQQPG
+1362 
-1369 VEPSPV
+1369 
-1375 DPGHGASGA
+1375 
-1384 ASVQPGGE
+1384 
-1392 AKGAQTPSLHT
+1392 
-1403 QGEPI
+1403 
-1408 STATQTGGAQ
+1408 
-1418 GTQGGEDDGRPQ
+1418 
-1430 VAQGHNPQGEPAS
+1430 
-1443 LAKAGTPVDPGHGAS
+1443 
-1458 GAASAQPGGEAKG
+1458 
-1471 AQTPGL
+1471 
-1477 HTQGEPIS
+1477 
-1485 TATQTGGAQGTQG
+1485 
-1498 GEDDGRPQVAQG
+1498 
-1510 HNPQGEPASLAKAGT
+1510 
-1525 PVDPGHGAS
+1525 
-1534 DVASAQPGGEA
+1534 
-1545 KGTQTPSLQTEGESI
+1545 
-1560 STSMPTGEE
+1560 
-1569 QGVQTGGVKKWPEVA
+1569 
-1584 APQRVITSAGNA
+1584 
-1596 KIDGNPGYRNARV
+1596 
-1609 DVDGQTVGYTR
+1609 
-1620 NERGGSQPQSSG
+1620 
-1632 VHTSQGSQQPGV
+1632 
-1644 EPSPVDPGHGASG
+1644 
-1657 AASVQPGGEAKGAQ
+1657 
-1671 TPSLHTQ
+1671 
-1678 GEPISTATQTGG
+1678 
-1690 AQGTQGGEDD
+1690 
-1700 GRPQVA
+1700 
-1706 QGHNPQGEPASLAKA
+1706 
-1721 GTPVEPG
+1721 
-1728 HGASDVASAQSGG
+1728 
-1741 EAKGAQTPSLHT
+1741 
-1753 QGEPISTATQ
+1753 
-1763 TGGAQGTQGGED
+1763 
-1775 DGRPQVAQG
+1775 
-1784 HNPQGEPASLAKAG
+1784 
-1798 TPVDPGHGASG
+1798 
-1809 AASAQPGG
+1809 
-1817 EAKGAQTPGLHTQGE
+1817 
-1832 PISTATQT
+1832 
-1840 GGAQGTQGGEDD
+1840 
-1852 GRPQVAQ
+1852 
-1859 GHNPQGEPASLAKAG
+1859 
-1874 TPVDPGHGASDVAS
+1874 
-1888 AQPGGE
+1888 
-1894 AKGTQTPSLQTEGE
+1894 
-1908 SISTSM
+1908 
-1914 PTGEEQGVQTGGVKK
+1914 
-1929 WPEVAAPQRVITSA
+1929 SA

>member
-418 QGSQQPSVEPSPV
+418 QGSQQP
-431 DPGHGA
+431 
-437 SGAASAQ
+437 
-444 PGGEAKGAQTPSLH
+444 
-458 TQGEPI
+458 
-464 STATQ
+464 
-469 TGGAQGTQGGEDDGR
+469 
-484 PQVAQGH
+484 
-491 NPQGEPASL
+491 
-500 AKAGTPVD
+500 
-508 PGHGASDVASAQPGG
+508 
-523 EAKGTETPSLQTEGE
+523 
-538 SISTSMPTGEEQGV
+538 
-552 QTGGVKK
+552 
-559 WPEVA
+559 
-564 APQRVITSAGN
+564 
-575 AKIDGNPGYR
+575 
-585 NARVDVDGQTVGYTR
+585 
-600 NERGGS
+600 
-606 QPQSSGV
+606 
-613 HTLQGSQQPSVEPS
+613 
-627 PVDPGHGASG
+627 
-637 AASAQPGGE
+637 
-646 AKGAQTPSLHT
+646 
-657 QGEPISTSMPTGEE
+657 
-671 QGVQTGGVKKWPEVA
+671 
-686 APQRVIT
+686 
-693 SAGNA
+693 
-698 KIDGNPGY
+698 
-706 RNARVDV
+706 
-713 DGQTVG
+713 
-719 YTRNERSGS
+719 
-728 QPQSSGVHTLQG
+728 
-740 SQQPSVEPSPVDPG
+740 
-754 HGASGAASA
+754 
-763 QPGGE
+763 
-768 AKGAQTPGLHTQGE
+768 
-782 PISTATQTGGA
+782 
-793 QGTQGGEDDGRPQ
+793 
-806 VAQGHNPQGEPAS
+806 
-819 LAKAGTPVD
+819 
-828 PGHGASDVA
+828 
-837 SAQPGGEAKGTQ
+837 
-849 TPSLQTEGES
+849 
-859 ISTSM
+859 
-864 PTGEEQGVQTGG
+864 
-876 VKKWP
+876 
-881 EVAAPQR
+881 
-888 VITSAGNAKIDG
+888 
-900 NPGYRNARVDVD
+900 
-912 GQTVG
+912 
-917 YTRNERGGSQPQS
+917 
-930 SGVHTSQGSQQPGVE
+930 
-945 PSPVDP
+945 
-951 GHGASGAASV
+951 
-961 QPGGEAKGA
+961 
-970 QTPSLHTQG
+970 
-979 EPISTATQT
+979 
-988 GEAQGT
+988 
-994 QGGED
+994 
-999 DGRPQVAQ
+999 
-1007 GHNPQGEPASLA
+1007 
-1019 KAGTPVDPGHG
+1019 
-1030 ASGAASAQPGGEA
+1030 
-1043 KGAQTPSLH
+1043 
-1052 TQGEPISTAT
+1052 
-1062 QTGGAQ
+1062 
-1068 GTQGGEDDGRP
+1068 
-1079 QVAQGHNPQGEPASL
+1079 
-1094 AKAGTPVDP
+1094 
-1103 GHGASD
+1103 
-1109 VASAQ
+1109 
-1114 PGGEAKGA
+1114 
-1122 QTPSLHTQGEPIS
+1122 
-1135 TATQTGGAQGTQ
+1135 
-1147 GGEDDGRPQVAQGHN
+1147 
-1162 PQGEPAS
+1162 
-1169 LAKAGTPVDPGHGAS
+1169 
-1184 GAASAQPGGEAKG
+1184 
-1197 AQTPGLHT
+1197 
-1205 QGEPISTA
+1205 
-1213 TQTGGAQGTQ
+1213 
-1223 GGEDDG
+1223 
-1229 RPQVAQGHNPQGEPA
+1229 
-1244 SLAKAGTPVDPG
+1244 
-1256 HGASDVASAQPGG
+1256 
-1269 EAKGTQTPSLQTE
+1269 
-1282 GESIST
+1282 
-1288 SMPTG
+1288 
-1293 EEQGVQTGGVK
+1293 
-1304 KWPEVAAPQRV
+1304 
-1315 ITSAGNAKIDGNPGY
+1315 
-1330 RNARVDVDGQ
+1330 
-1340 TVGYTRN
+1340 
-1347 ERGGSQP
+1347 
-1354 QSSGVHTS
+1354 
-1362 QGSQQPG
+1362 
-1369 VEPSPV
+1369 
-1375 DPGHGASGA
+1375 
-1384 ASVQPGGE
+1384 
-1392 AKGAQTPSLHT
+1392 
-1403 QGEPI
+1403 
-1408 STATQTGGAQ
+1408 
-1418 GTQGGEDDGRPQ
+1418 
-1430 VAQGHNPQGEPAS
+1430 
-1443 LAKAGTPVDPGHGAS
+1443 
-1458 GAASAQPGGEAKG
+1458 
-1471 AQTPGL
+1471 
-1477 HTQGEPIS
+1477 
-1485 TATQTGGAQGTQG
+1485 
-1498 GEDDGRPQVAQG
+1498 
-1510 HNPQGEPASLAKAGT
+1510 
-1525 PVDPGHGAS
+1525 
-1534 DVASAQPGGEA
+1534 
-1545 KGTQTPSLQTEGESI
+1545 
-1560 STSMPTGEE
+1560 
-1569 QGVQTGGVKKWPEVA
+1569 
-1584 APQRVITSAGNA
+1584 
-1596 KIDGNPGYRNARV
+1596 
-1609 DVDGQTVGYTR
+1609 
-1620 NERGGSQPQSSG
+1620 
-1632 VHTSQGSQQPGV
+1632 
-1644 EPSPVDPGHGASG
+1644 
-1657 AASVQPGGEAKGAQ
+1657 
-1671 TPSLHTQ
+1671 
-1678 GEPISTATQTGG
+1678 
-1690 AQGTQGGEDD
+1690 
-1700 GRPQVA
+1700 
-1706 QGHNPQGEPASLAKA
+1706 
-1721 GTPVEPG
+1721 
-1728 HGASDVASAQSGG
+1728 
-1741 EAKGAQTPSLHT
+1741 
-1753 QGEPISTATQ
+1753 
-1763 TGGAQGTQGGED
+1763 
-1775 DGRPQVAQG
+1775 
-1784 HNPQGEPASLAKAG
+1784 
-1798 TPVDPGHGASG
+1798 
-1809 AASAQPGG
+1809 
-1817 EAKGAQTPGLHTQGE
+1817 
-1832 PISTATQT
+1832 
-1840 GGAQGTQGGEDD
+1840 
-1852 GRPQVAQ
+1852 
-1859 GHNPQGEPASLAKAG
+1859 
-1874 TPVDPGHGASDVAS
+1874 
-1888 AQPGGE
+1888 
-1894 AKGTQTPSLQTEGE
+1894 
-1908 SISTSM
+1908 
-1914 PTGEEQGVQTGGVKK
+1914 
-1929 WPEVAAPQRVITSA
+1929 
-1943 GNAKIDGNPGY
+1943 
-1954 RNARVDVDGQT
+1954 
-1965 VGYTRNERGG
+1965 
-1975 SQPQSSGV
+1975 
-1983 HTSQGSQQPG
+1983 G

>member
-202 LEEKGS
+202 PEEKGS

-403 ERGGSQPQSSGVHTL
+403 ERSGSQPQSSGVHTL

-444 PGGEAKGAQTPSLH
+444 PGGEAKGAQTPS
-458 TQGEPI
+458 
-464 STATQ
+464 
-469 TGGAQGTQGGEDDGR
+469 
-484 PQVAQGH
+484 
-491 NPQGEPASL
+491 
-500 AKAGTPVD
+500 
-508 PGHGASDVASAQPGG
+508 
-523 EAKGTETPSLQTEGE
+523 
-538 SISTSMPTGEEQGV
+538 
-552 QTGGVKK
+552 
-559 WPEVA
+559 
-564 APQRVITSAGN
+564 
-575 AKIDGNPGYR
+575 
-585 NARVDVDGQTVGYTR
+585 
-600 NERGGS
+600 
-606 QPQSSGV
+606 
-613 HTLQGSQQPSVEPS
+613 
-627 PVDPGHGASG
+627 
-637 AASAQPGGE
+637 
-646 AKGAQTPSLHT
+646 
-657 QGEPISTSMPTGEE
+657 
-671 QGVQTGGVKKWPEVA
+671 
-686 APQRVIT
+686 
-693 SAGNA
+693 
-698 KIDGNPGY
+698 
-706 RNARVDV
+706 
-713 DGQTVG
+713 
-719 YTRNERSGS
+719 
-728 QPQSSGVHTLQG
+728 
-740 SQQPSVEPSPVDPG
+740 
-754 HGASGAASA
+754 
-763 QPGGE
+763 
-768 AKGAQTPGLHTQGE
+768 LHTQGE

-930 SGVHTSQGSQQPGVE
+930 SGVHTSQGSQQP
-945 PSPVDP
+945 S
-951 GHGASGAASV
+951 
-961 QPGGEAKGA
+961 
-970 QTPSLHTQG
+970 
-979 EPISTATQT
+979 
-988 GEAQGT
+988 
-994 QGGED
+994 
-999 DGRPQVAQ
+999 
-1007 GHNPQGEPASLA
+1007 
-1019 KAGTPVDPGHG
+1019 
-1030 ASGAASAQPGGEA
+1030 
-1043 KGAQTPSLH
+1043 
-1052 TQGEPISTAT
+1052 
-1062 QTGGAQ
+1062 
-1068 GTQGGEDDGRP
+1068 
-1079 QVAQGHNPQGEPASL
+1079 
-1094 AKAGTPVDP
+1094 
-1103 GHGASD
+1103 
-1109 VASAQ
+1109 
-1114 PGGEAKGA
+1114 
-1122 QTPSLHTQGEPIS
+1122 
-1135 TATQTGGAQGTQ
+1135 
-1147 GGEDDGRPQVAQGHN
+1147 
-1162 PQGEPAS
+1162 
-1169 LAKAGTPVDPGHGAS
+1169 
-1184 GAASAQPGGEAKG
+1184 
-1197 AQTPGLHT
+1197 
-1205 QGEPISTA
+1205 
-1213 TQTGGAQGTQ
+1213 
-1223 GGEDDG
+1223 
-1229 RPQVAQGHNPQGEPA
+1229 
-1244 SLAKAGTPVDPG
+1244 
-1256 HGASDVASAQPGG
+1256 
-1269 EAKGTQTPSLQTE
+1269 
-1282 GESIST
+1282 
-1288 SMPTG
+1288 
-1293 EEQGVQTGGVK
+1293 
-1304 KWPEVAAPQRV
+1304 
-1315 ITSAGNAKIDGNPGY
+1315 
-1330 RNARVDVDGQ
+1330 
-1340 TVGYTRN
+1340 
-1347 ERGGSQP
+1347 
-1354 QSSGVHTS
+1354 
-1362 QGSQQPG
+1362 
-1369 VEPSPV
+1369 
-1375 DPGHGASGA
+1375 
-1384 ASVQPGGE
+1384 
-1392 AKGAQTPSLHT
+1392 
-1403 QGEPI
+1403 
-1408 STATQTGGAQ
+1408 
-1418 GTQGGEDDGRPQ
+1418 
-1430 VAQGHNPQGEPAS
+1430 
-1443 LAKAGTPVDPGHGAS
+1443 
-1458 GAASAQPGGEAKG
+1458 
-1471 AQTPGL
+1471 
-1477 HTQGEPIS
+1477 
-1485 TATQTGGAQGTQG
+1485 
-1498 GEDDGRPQVAQG
+1498 
-1510 HNPQGEPASLAKAGT
+1510 
-1525 PVDPGHGAS
+1525 
-1534 DVASAQPGGEA
+1534 
-1545 KGTQTPSLQTEGESI
+1545 
-1560 STSMPTGEE
+1560 
-1569 QGVQTGGVKKWPEVA
+1569 
-1584 APQRVITSAGNA
+1584 
-1596 KIDGNPGYRNARV
+1596 
-1609 DVDGQTVGYTR
+1609 
-1620 NERGGSQPQSSG
+1620 
-1632 VHTSQGSQQPGV
+1632 
-1644 EPSPVDPGHGASG
+1644 
-1657 AASVQPGGEAKGAQ
+1657 
-1671 TPSLHTQ
+1671 
-1678 GEPISTATQTGG
+1678 
-1690 AQGTQGGEDD
+1690 
-1700 GRPQVA
+1700 
-1706 QGHNPQGEPASLAKA
+1706 
-1721 GTPVEPG
+1721 
-1728 HGASDVASAQSGG
+1728 
-1741 EAKGAQTPSLHT
+1741 
-1753 QGEPISTATQ
+1753 
-1763 TGGAQGTQGGED
+1763 
-1775 DGRPQVAQG
+1775 
-1784 HNPQGEPASLAKAG
+1784 
-1798 TPVDPGHGASG
+1798 
-1809 AASAQPGG
+1809 
-1817 EAKGAQTPGLHTQGE
+1817 
-1832 PISTATQT
+1832 
-1840 GGAQGTQGGEDD
+1840 
-1852 GRPQVAQ
+1852 
-1859 GHNPQGEPASLAKAG
+1859 
-1874 TPVDPGHGASDVAS
+1874 
-1888 AQPGGE
+1888 
-1894 AKGTQTPSLQTEGE
+1894 
-1908 SISTSM
+1908 
-1914 PTGEEQGVQTGGVKK
+1914 
-1929 WPEVAAPQRVITSA
+1929 
-1943 GNAKIDGNPGY
+1943 
-1954 RNARVDVDGQT
+1954 
-1965 VGYTRNERGG
+1965 
-1975 SQPQSSGV
+1975 
-1983 HTSQGSQQPG
+1983 